1 MIHFKDCYDDHIPN
15 VPAFCNKPCPP
26 KPCCP
31 PPQPPCGAPYPPPFQ
46 PQPCPPPMPKPMPCV
61 PPAPSV
67 CQGMDL
73 YEAMNGLTDRVNTC
87 IATYNDVMANS
98 YQALRNLEHAAEA
111 NGAYY
116 GDCEVSTEQGYYADE
131 GNTYCVTRKKVVD
144 RFGEPIRMQLK
155 LAYDNTTNSN
165 LEQPIDDASM
175 IECAQVIASCEVGET
190 GWVGNCFYKGAPLP
204 SVESGEGYCVAF
216 TRNGTMR
223 VYANAINQ
231 SQLLNDGVENSM
243 SCVGRIIVDGEVKDE
258 VAAAVAP
265 IVAMGQN
272 TVTKEVFFISAGS
285 DANQVKQGLTNRG
298 LSSKACADIL
308 KGYGCDIAVVLSTG
322 NSAMLLDKGENA
334 FVPST
339 LPNQVKAKAFWYITR
354 KAHYKNDYDRQLAEL
369 IQNYGQLR
377 YTALLNQLS
386 ILNLKYYT
394 EAEISR
400 IDVQLTEF
408 LHQLEAFNVRLTEV
422 ESKYNALVE
431 RVDTVEADLAQVKQ
445 TINTLQ
451 QTVQN
456 LIDIVNGMQN
466 TIAQIQ
472 QTLTQMENGAV
483 KLPYI
488 EKVDGVGTGTTNLE
502 NISVSGNATVSN
514 LDVEAECWLPTP
526 TQPLQGANKKYVDDA
541 ITASLGSGEYLPL
554 RGGTMS
560 GNIVMGNNEI
570 SGANKMLFNNGTGFV
585 NSSAGVIMAT
595 MQTLRG
601 QTYTAP
607 TNNNDYTQK
616 KYVDDK
622 IAAAVIEATQ
632 GGLTQSVADTMY
644 LKLDGT
650 NAPTAF
656 YEWDINFTSNKGVY
670 LSSEAN
676 SYIKSNGLMLNKK
689 GTNKSVGVTVVGYP
703 DANSPILCVSDDSG
717 KIAPLL
723 GTYTANDNTNFNG
736 FFVTDN
742 YLKSEK
748 YTNTAAFVKKTGDT
762 MSGALDMAKNNL
774 TKVNE
779 INFSSQR
786 TNITEFDGSLYA
798 MYSEE
803 DRFGVF
809 VFCAGNETLP
819 SSNVILRGLKEP
831 KIDMDAVNLGYLK
844 KYCEGKTQEVTLTG
858 VVDTILDHNTEYT
871 IKDFTALTLVC
882 DNAKTAENHGYIK
895 FPNVPIVPTLTGFS
909 GIDGDDITQAAANET
924 WEFSC
929 FKGYMLF
936 KNWGVSA

>member
-15 VPAFCNKPCPP
+15 VPAFCNNPCPP

-31 PPQPPCGAPYPPPFQ
+31 PPPCGAPYPPPFQ
-46 PQPCPPPMPKPMPCV
+46 PQPCPPPMPKPMPCI

-155 LAYDNTTNSN
+155 LAYDNTTNSK

-175 IECAQVIASCEVGET
+175 IECAQVIASCEVGED

-204 SVESGEGYCVAF
+204 SIESGDGYCVAF

-258 VAAAVAP
+258 VVAAVAP

-272 TVTKEVFFISAGS
+272 TVTKEVFFVSAGS

-308 KGYGCDIAVVLSTG
+308 KGYGCDIAVVLSTDD
-322 NSAMLLDKGENA
+322 NAMLLDKGENA

-386 ILNLKYYT
+386 ILNLKNYT

-400 IDVQLTEF
+400 IGAQLNNFEN
-408 LHQLEAFNVRLTEV
+408 QLEAFNVRLTEV
-422 ESKYNALVE
+422 ENKYNTLVE

-466 TIAQIQ
+466 TIAKIQ
-472 QTLTQMENGAV
+472 QTLTQMENGTV

-488 EKVDGVGTGTTNLE
+488 EKVDGVGTGTTKLE
-502 NISVSGNATVSN
+502 NITVSGDATISD
-514 LDVEAECWLPTP
+514 LDVKTECWLPTP
-526 TQPLQGANKKYVDDA
+526 TQPLQGANKKYVDEA

-560 GNIVMGNNEI
+560 GDIIMGNNAL
-570 SGANKMLFNNGTGFV
+570 SGVNKMLFNNGSGFV
-585 NSSAGVIMAT
+585 NSAAGVIVAT

-632 GGLTQSVADTMY
+632 GGLTETVANTKY
-644 LKLDGT
+644 LRLDGT
-650 NAPTAF
+650 NAPTAEYHWSTDF
-656 YEWDINFTSNKGVY
+656 ISESGVY
-670 LSSEAN
+670 LNAVKD
-676 SYIKSNGLMLNKK
+676 SYINNYQLYFKDDVK
-689 GTNKSVGVTVVGYP
+689 GRILGFEVEMPIDEIPIISVKDGAGSVIPLYGAY
-703 DANSPILCVSDDSG
+703 ASDDNEIG
-717 KIAPLL
+717 
-723 GTYTANDNTNFNG
+723 Y
-736 FFVTDN
+736 FVTDT
-742 YLKSEK
+742 YLKSADYAK
-748 YTNTAAFVKKTGDT
+748 NAGFVKKTGDT
-762 MSGALDMAKNNL
+762 MRGRLDMGGNILQSVGSVRFNNGAGIVPVEGEAVIKLSGGIQSTAIKAKL
-774 TKVNE
+774 
-779 INFSSQR
+779 R
-786 TNITEFDGSLYA
+786 
-798 MYSEE
+798 
-803 DRFGVF
+803 
-809 VFCAGNETLP
+809 
-819 SSNVILRGLKEP
+819 NVDEP
-831 KIDMDAVNLGYLK
+831 TDESDAVPLSYLK
-844 KYCEGKTQEVTLTG
+844 QYCEGKTQEVTLTG
-858 VVDTILDHNTEYT
+858 VVDTILAHNTEYT

-909 GIDGDDITQAAANET
+909 GIDGDDIAQAAANEV

>member
-1 MIHFKDCYDDHIPN
+1 MIHFKDCSDDHIPN

-31 PPQPPCGAPYPPPFQ
+31 TPPPPCGAPYPPPFQ

-272 TVTKEVFFISAGS
+272 TVTKEVFFVSAGS

-322 NSAMLLDKGENA
+322 NNAMLLDKGENA

-386 ILNLKYYT
+386 ILNLKNYT
-394 EAEISR
+394 EAEINR
-400 IDVQLTEF
+400 IDAQLTQF
-408 LHQLEAFNVRLTEV
+408 LQQLEAFNVRLTEV
-422 ESKYNALVE
+422 ENNYNALVE

-472 QTLTQMENGAV
+472 QTLTQMENGTV

-488 EKVDGVGTGTTNLE
+488 EKVDGIGTGTTRLE
-502 NISVSGNATVSN
+502 NISVSGEATVSD
-514 LDVEAECWLPTP
+514 LDVKTECWLPTP

-560 GNIVMGNNEI
+560 GDIVMANNEI
-570 SGANKMLFNNGTGFV
+570 SGANRILFNNGTGFT
-585 NSSAGVIMAT
+585 NSSAGVILAT

-601 QTYTAP
+601 QSYTAP

-632 GGLTQSVADTMY
+632 GGLTETVADTKY
-644 LKLDGT
+644 LRLDGT
-650 NAPTAF
+650 NKPTAEYHWSTDF
-656 YEWDINFTSNKGVY
+656 ISENGVY
-670 LSSEAN
+670 LNSEKDSFIASGGVMFR
-676 SYIKSNGLMLNKK
+676 SYTKD
-689 GTNKSVGVTVVGYP
+689 T
-703 DANSPILCVSDDSG
+703 
-717 KIAPLL
+717 LL
-723 GTYTANDNTNFNG
+723 GLLIDTVEDRPVITPVDGGGGIKMPLYGAYANDDNDIG
-736 FFVTDN
+736 YYVTDT
-742 YLKSEK
+742 YLKSAE
-748 YTNTAAFVKKTGDT
+748 YANAAAFVKKTGDT
-762 MSGALDMAKNNL
+762 MSGSLDMSNNYI
-774 TKVNE
+774 TDVNSLVF
-779 INFSSQR
+779 NS
-786 TNITEFDGSLYA
+786 GSA
-798 MYSEE
+798 IV
-803 DRFGVF
+803 G
-809 VFCAGNETLP
+809 GNDATI
-819 SSNVILRGLKEP
+819 ILRGNMQNPAIKAKIRNLDNPDNDSDAVPLSYLKE
-831 KIDMDAVNLGYLK
+831 
-844 KYCEGKTQEVTLTG
+844 YCEGKTQEVTLTG
-858 VVDTILDHNTEYT
+858 VVDTILAHNTEYT

-882 DNAKTAENHGYIK
+882 DSAKTAENHGYIK
-895 FPNVPIVPTLTGFS
+895 FPNVPVVPTLTGFS
-909 GIDGDDITQAAANET
+909 GIDGDDITKAAANEV

-936 KNWGVSA
+936 KNWGVAA

>member
-1 MIHFKDCYDDHIPN
+1 MIHFKDCYDEHIPN
-15 VPAFCNKPCPP
+15 APAFCNAPCPP

-31 PPQPPCGAPYPPPFQ
+31 PPPPCGAPCPPPFQ

-116 GDCEVSTEQGYYADE
+116 GDCEVSTEQGYFADE

-144 RFGEPIRMQLK
+144 RFGEPIRVQLK
-155 LAYDNTTNSN
+155 LAYDNTTNSK

-175 IECAQVIASCEVGET
+175 IECAQVIASCEVGDD
-190 GWVGNCFYKGAPLP
+190 GWIGNCFYKGAPLP
-204 SVESGEGYCVAF
+204 SVESGDGYCVAF

-223 VYANAINQ
+223 VYSNAINQ

-243 SCVGRIIVDGEVKDE
+243 TCVGRIIVDGEVKDE
-258 VAAAVAP
+258 VATAVAP

-272 TVTKEVFFISAGS
+272 TVTKEVFFVSAGS

-308 KGYGCDIAVVLSTG
+308 KGYGCDIAVVLSTDD
-322 NSAMLLDKGENA
+322 NAMLLDKGENA

-386 ILNLKYYT
+386 ILNLKNYT
-394 EAEISR
+394 EAEINR
-400 IDVQLTEF
+400 INAQLTQF
-408 LHQLEAFNVRLTEV
+408 LQQLEDFNVRLTDIEN
-422 ESKYNALVE
+422 KYNALVE

-456 LIDIVNGMQN
+456 LIDIVNGMQS
-466 TIAQIQ
+466 TIAKIQ
-472 QTLTQMENGAV
+472 QTLTEMENGTV

-488 EKVDGVGTGTTNLE
+488 EKVDGIGTGTTKLE
-502 NISVSGNATVSN
+502 NVTVSGDATVSD
-514 LDVEAECWLPTP
+514 LDVKTECWLPTP

-541 ITASLGSGEYLPL
+541 ITRSIGSGEYLPL
-554 RGGTMS
+554 RGGTMT
-560 GNIVMGNNEI
+560 GDIIMGNNAL
-570 SGANKMLFNNGTGFV
+570 SKVNSVLFNNGSGFV
-585 NSSAGVIMAT
+585 NSSAGIIVAT

-632 GGLTQSVADTMY
+632 GGLTETVGNTLY
-644 LKLDGT
+644 LRLDGT
-650 NAPTAF
+650 NIPTAKR
-656 YEWDINFTSNKGVY
+656 YEWTNTELIAKAVGCEAIEAGLMSALT
-670 LSSEAN
+670 AN
-676 SYIKSNGLMLNKK
+676 SLSFAIKDTDDNEIGTIIYNKH
-689 GTNKSVGVTVVGYP
+689 TV
-703 DANSPILCVSDDSG
+703 DEKAKFILEDG
-717 KIAPLL
+717 
-723 GTYTANDNTNFNG
+723 NNG
-736 FFVTDN
+736 FNVEMEATYGSYKGKFVTDT
-742 YLKSEK
+742 YLNSADYKAE
-748 YTNTAAFVKKTGDT
+748 AGFVKKTGDT
-762 MSGALDMAKNNL
+762 MNGSLDMGKNILLGVSSIRFDNN
-774 TKVNE
+774 TGIVPVTDDKV
-779 INFSSQR
+779 IKLSGGIQSPLIKVKLR
-786 TNITEFDGSLYA
+786 
-798 MYSEE
+798 
-803 DRFGVF
+803 
-809 VFCAGNETLP
+809 
-819 SSNVILRGLKEP
+819 NVDKPTDESDAVPLSYLKE
-831 KIDMDAVNLGYLK
+831 
-844 KYCEGKTQEVTLTG
+844 YCEDKTQEVTLTG
-858 VVDTILDHNTEYT
+858 VVDTILAHNTEYT
-871 IKDFTALTLVC
+871 IKNFTALTLIC
-882 DNAKTAENHGYIK
+882 DSAKTAENHGYIK
-895 FPNVPIVPTLTGFS
+895 FPNVPITPTLTNFS
-909 GIDGDDITQAAANET
+909 GIDGDDISQALANEV

-936 KNWGVSA
+936 KNWGVAA

>member
-31 PPQPPCGAPYPPPFQ
+31 PPPPPCGAPYPPPFQ

-73 YEAMNGLTDRVNTC
+73 YEAMNGLTDIVNTC

-98 YQALRNLEHAAEA
+98 YQSLRNLEHAAEA

-231 SQLLNDGVENSM
+231 TQLLNDGVENSM

-272 TVTKEVFFISAGS
+272 TVTKEVFFVSAGS

-386 ILNLKYYT
+386 ILNLKNYT
-394 EAEISR
+394 EAEINR
-400 IDVQLTEF
+400 IDAQLTQF
-408 LHQLEAFNVRLTEV
+408 LQQLEAFNVRLTEV

-431 RVDTVEADLAQVKQ
+431 RVDTIEADLAQVKQ

-472 QTLTQMENGAV
+472 QTLTQMENGTV

-488 EKVDGVGTGTTNLE
+488 EKVNGIGTGTTKLE
-502 NISVSGNATVSN
+502 NITASGKATVSN
-514 LDVEAECWLPTP
+514 LDVKTECWLPTP
-526 TQPLQGANKKYVDDA
+526 TQPQQGANKKYVDDA

-560 GNIVMGNNEI
+560 GDIIMGNNEI
-570 SGANKMLFNNGTGFV
+570 SGANKMLFNNGSGFV
-585 NSSAGVIMAT
+585 NSAAGVITAT
-595 MQTLRG
+595 MNTLRG

-632 GGLTQSVADTMY
+632 GGLTETVADTKY
-644 LKLDGT
+644 LRLDG
-650 NAPTAF
+650 NNKPTRD
-656 YEWDINFTSNKGVY
+656 YIWDNIFVSKNGVVLNEETTARIFEDFLRFNKRGTGANGTFEIDGVK
-670 LSSEAN
+670 SSP
-676 SYIKSNGLMLNKK
+676 YF
-689 GTNKSVGVTVVGYP
+689 
-703 DANSPILCVSDDSG
+703 
-717 KIAPLL
+717 KI
-723 GTYTANDNTNFNG
+723 YSNDNEDEIKFALPMRGAYSEMGNAEG
-736 FFVTDN
+736 YFVTDTYLNSDN
-742 YLKSEK
+742 YKS
-748 YTNTAAFVKKTGDT
+748 AAPFVKKTGDT
-762 MSGALDMAKNNL
+762 MTGSLDMSNN
-774 TKVNE
+774 
-779 INFSSQR
+779 
-786 TNITEFDGSLYA
+786 NITDVNSLVFNSGSAIVDGKDA
-798 MYSEE
+798 
-803 DRFGVF
+803 
-809 VFCAGNETLP
+809 TI
-819 SSNVILRGLKEP
+819 ILRGNMQNPTMKA
-831 KIDMDAVNLGYLK
+831 KIRNLDNPDNDSDAVPLSYLK
-844 KYCEGKTQEVTLTG
+844 QYCEGKTQEVTLTG
-858 VVDTILDHNTEYT
+858 VVDTILAHNTEYT
-871 IKDFTALTLVC
+871 IKDFTALTLIC
-882 DNAKTAENHGYIK
+882 DSAKTAENHGYIK
-895 FPNVPIVPTLTGFS
+895 FPNVAIVPTLTGFS
-909 GIDGDDITQAAANET
+909 GIDGDDITKAAANEV

-936 KNWGVSA
+936 KNWGVAA

>member
-1 MIHFKDCYDDHIPN
+1 
-15 VPAFCNKPCPP
+15 
-26 KPCCP
+26 
-31 PPQPPCGAPYPPPFQ
+31 
-46 PQPCPPPMPKPMPCV
+46 MPKPMPCV

-87 IATYNDVMANS
+87 IATYNDVMAHS

-116 GDCEVSTEQGYYADE
+116 GCCEVSTEQGYYADE

-144 RFGEPIRMQLK
+144 RCGEPIRMKLK

-258 VAAAVAP
+258 VATAVAP

-272 TVTKEVFFISAGS
+272 TVTKEVFFVSAGS

-322 NSAMLLDKGENA
+322 NNAMLLDKGENA

-386 ILNLKYYT
+386 ILNLKNYT
-394 EAEISR
+394 EAEINR
-400 IDVQLTEF
+400 IDAQLTQF
-408 LHQLEAFNVRLTEV
+408 LQQLEAFNVRLTEV
-422 ESKYNALVE
+422 ENNYNALVE

-472 QTLTQMENGAV
+472 QTLTQMENGTV

-488 EKVDGVGTGTTNLE
+488 EKVNGIGTGTTKLE
-502 NISVSGNATVSN
+502 NITVSGDATVSD
-514 LDVEAECWLPTP
+514 LDVKTECWLPTP

-560 GNIVMGNNEI
+560 GDIIMGNHEI
-570 SGANKMLFNNGTGFV
+570 KGANKMLFNNGSGFV
-585 NSSAGVIMAT
+585 NSAAGVITAT

-607 TNNNDYTQK
+607 TNTNDYVQK

-632 GGLTQSVADTMY
+632 GGLTETAADTKY
-644 LKLDGT
+644 LRLDGT
-650 NAPTAF
+650 NTPTGN
-656 YEWDINFTSNKGVY
+656 YVWNISFTSNKGMY
-670 LSSEAN
+670 LNEDN
-676 SYIKSNGLMLNKK
+676 TSYINNKK
-689 GTNKSVGVTVVGYP
+689 IFFRRNDINVEGGISLVGAPTNPRLVTGNDAYNMPIVGAYP
-703 DANSPILCVSDDSG
+703 DI
-717 KIAPLL
+717 
-723 GTYTANDNTNFNG
+723 NG
-736 FFVTDN
+736 YEGYFVTDA
-742 YLKSEK
+742 YLESEE
-748 YTNTAAFVKKTGDT
+748 YAENAGFVKKTGDT
-762 MSGALDMAKNNL
+762 MTGSLDMSGNTVQGAGAVRFNNGTGIVPVAGETVIRLSGGIQSTAIKAKL
-774 TKVNE
+774 
-779 INFSSQR
+779 R
-786 TNITEFDGSLYA
+786 
-798 MYSEE
+798 
-803 DRFGVF
+803 
-809 VFCAGNETLP
+809 
-819 SSNVILRGLKEP
+819 NVDEPTDDSDAVPLSYLKE
-831 KIDMDAVNLGYLK
+831 
-844 KYCEGKTQEVTLTG
+844 YCEGKTQEVTLTG
-858 VVDTILDHNTEYT
+858 VVDTILAHNTEYT
-871 IKDFTALTLVC
+871 IKEFTALTLVC
-882 DNAKTAENHGYIK
+882 DSAKTAENHGYIR
-895 FPNVPIVPTLTGFS
+895 FPNVPVVPTLTGFS
-909 GIDGDDITQAAANET
+909 GIDGDDITKAAANEV

-936 KNWGVSA
+936 KNWGVAA

>member
-272 TVTKEVFFISAGS
+272 TVTKEVFFVSAGS

-322 NSAMLLDKGENA
+322 NNAMLLDKGENA

-386 ILNLKYYT
+386 ILNLKNYT
-394 EAEISR
+394 EAEINR
-400 IDVQLTEF
+400 IDAQLTQF
-408 LHQLEAFNVRLTEV
+408 LQQLEAFNVRLTEV
-422 ESKYNALVE
+422 ENNYNALVE
-431 RVDTVEADLAQVKQ
+431 RVDTIESDLAQVKQ

-472 QTLTQMENGAV
+472 QTLTQMENGTV

-488 EKVDGVGTGTTNLE
+488 EKVDGIGTGTTKLE
-502 NISVSGNATVSN
+502 NITVSGNATISD
-514 LDVEAECWLPTP
+514 LDVKTECWLPTP

-560 GNIVMGNNEI
+560 GDIVMGNNEI
-570 SGANKMLFNNGTGFV
+570 SGANKMLFNNGVGFV
-585 NSSAGVIMAT
+585 NSSAGVILAT
-595 MQTLRG
+595 MQVLRG

-632 GGLTQSVADTMY
+632 GGLTESVADTKY
-644 LKLDGT
+644 LRLDGT
-650 NAPTAF
+650 NEPTAEYHWNTDF
-656 YEWDINFTSNKGVY
+656 ISENGVY
-670 LSSEAN
+670 LTADKKSFISQTSIQLGNADKGVSGFIVDELDGAAVTLSFDGKN
-676 SYIKSNGLMLNKK
+676 SCPIYGAYAVRNKD
-689 GTNKSVGVTVVGYP
+689 V
-703 DANSPILCVSDDSG
+703 
-717 KIAPLL
+717 
-723 GTYTANDNTNFNG
+723 G
-736 FFVTDN
+736 FFVTDT
-742 YLKSEK
+742 YLKSAE
-748 YTNTAAFVKKTGDT
+748 YANAAAFVKKTGDT
-762 MSGALDMAKNNL
+762 MSGVLDMGGHDLTNNRVIGFGEYNGKSVVSIFGAGGDDSYSL
-774 TKVNE
+774 FLGGGEDMPTSGKPV
-779 INFSSQR
+779 QLR
-786 TNITEFDGSLYA
+786 NIADPTTDKS
-798 MYSEE
+798 
-803 DRFGVF
+803 
-809 VFCAGNETLP
+809 
-819 SSNVILRGLKEP
+819 
-831 KIDMDAVNLGYLK
+831 AVNLAYLK
-844 KYCEGKTQEVTLTG
+844 QYCEGKTQEVTLTG
-858 VVDTILDHNTEYT
+858 VVDTILAHNTEYT
-871 IKDFTALTLVC
+871 IKEFTALTLVC
-882 DNAKTAENHGYIK
+882 DSAKTAENHGYIK

-909 GIDGDDITQAAANET
+909 GIDGDDITKAAANEV

-936 KNWGVSA
+936 KNWGVAA

>member
-31 PPQPPCGAPYPPPFQ
+31 PPPPPCGAPYPPPFQ
-46 PQPCPPPMPKPMPCV
+46 PQPCPPTMPKPMSCV

-144 RFGEPIRMQLK
+144 RFGEPIRMHLK
-155 LAYDNTTNSN
+155 LAYDNTTNSK

-175 IECAQVIASCEVGET
+175 IECAQVIASCEVGED

-204 SVESGEGYCVAF
+204 SIESGDGYCVAF

-258 VAAAVAP
+258 VATAVAP

-272 TVTKEVFFISAGS
+272 TVTKEVFFVSAGS

-322 NSAMLLDKGENA
+322 DNAMLLDKGENA

-386 ILNLKYYT
+386 ILNLKNYT

-400 IDVQLTEF
+400 IDAQLTKF
-408 LHQLEAFNVRLTEV
+408 LQQLEAFNVRLTEV

-466 TIAQIQ
+466 TIAKIQ
-472 QTLTQMENGAV
+472 QTLTQMENGTV

-488 EKVDGVGTGTTNLE
+488 EKVDGVGTGTTKLE
-502 NISVSGNATVSN
+502 NITVSGDATISD
-514 LDVEAECWLPTP
+514 LDVKTQCWLPTP
-526 TQPLQGANKKYVDDA
+526 TQPLQGANKKYVDEA

-560 GNIVMGNNEI
+560 GDIIMGNNAL
-570 SGANKMLFNNGTGFV
+570 SSVNKMLFNNGSGFV
-585 NSSAGVIMAT
+585 NSAAGVIVAT

-632 GGLTQSVADTMY
+632 GGLTETVADTKY
-644 LKLDGT
+644 LRLDGT
-650 NAPTAF
+650 NAPTAEYVWNTSLTLNSVPVFFDTVGETSIDGRAYNFAYDSDNRAVLTMDAFELGGVNYMTVVIQDPDFNDMPF
-656 YEWDINFTSNKGVY
+656 YGAY
-670 LSSEAN
+670 R
-676 SYIKSNGLMLNKK
+676 KK
-689 GTNKSVGVTVVGYP
+689 GE
-703 DANSPILCVSDDSG
+703 NS
-717 KIAPLL
+717 
-723 GTYTANDNTNFNG
+723 G
-736 FFVTDN
+736 FFVTDT
-742 YLKSEK
+742 YLNSAEYK
-748 YTNTAAFVKKTGDT
+748 NDAGFVKKTGDT
-762 MSGALDMAKNNL
+762 MSGRLDMA
-774 TKVNE
+774 
-779 INFSSQR
+779 
-786 TNITEFDGSLYA
+786 
-798 MYSEE
+798 
-803 DRFGVF
+803 
-809 VFCAGNETLP
+809 GNELQLVGSVRFKNGTGIVPVAGETVIRL
-819 SSNVILRGLKEP
+819 SGGIQSTAIKAKLRNVDDPTDNSDAVPLSYLKE
-831 KIDMDAVNLGYLK
+831 
-844 KYCEGKTQEVTLTG
+844 YCEGKTQEVTLTG
-858 VVDTILDHNTEYT
+858 VVDTILAHNTEYT

-909 GIDGDDITQAAANET
+909 GIDGDDIAQAAVNEV

-936 KNWGVSA
+936 KNWGVAA

>member
-15 VPAFCNKPCPP
+15 VPAFCNNPCPP

-31 PPQPPCGAPYPPPFQ
+31 PPPPPCDAPCPPCPPPFH

-87 IATYNDVMANS
+87 IATYNDVMAHS

-116 GDCEVSTEQGYYADE
+116 GCCEVSTEQGYYADE

-144 RFGEPIRMQLK
+144 RCGEPIRMYLK

-258 VAAAVAP
+258 VATAVAP

-272 TVTKEVFFISAGS
+272 TVTKEVFFVSAGS

-322 NSAMLLDKGENA
+322 NNAMLLDKGENA

-386 ILNLKYYT
+386 ILNLKNYT
-394 EAEISR
+394 EAEINR
-400 IDVQLTEF
+400 IDARLTQF
-408 LHQLEAFNVRLTEV
+408 LQQLEAFNVRLTEV
-422 ESKYNALVE
+422 ENNYNALVE
-431 RVDTVEADLAQVKQ
+431 RVDTIEADLAQVKQ

-472 QTLTQMENGAV
+472 QTLTQMENGTV

-488 EKVDGVGTGTTNLE
+488 EKVNGIGTGTTKLE
-502 NISVSGNATVSN
+502 NITVSGDATVSD
-514 LDVEAECWLPTP
+514 LDVKTECWLPTP

-560 GNIVMGNNEI
+560 GDIIMGNNEI
-570 SGANKMLFNNGTGFV
+570 SGANKMLFNNGAGFV

-601 QTYTAP
+601 QTYTVP

-632 GGLTQSVADTMY
+632 GGLTETVADTKY
-644 LKLDGT
+644 LRLDGRNT
-650 NAPTAF
+650 PTARV
-656 YEWDINFTSNKGVY
+656 YSWDNMLEINRLNIRGGSTYLEDNSLIFQNTAIVEKNGELQFFTFANGYQPAKG
-670 LSSEAN
+670 
-676 SYIKSNGLMLNKK
+676 SYK
-689 GTNKSVGVTVVGYP
+689 TVNNAAGY
-703 DANSPILCVSDDSG
+703 
-717 KIAPLL
+717 
-723 GTYTANDNTNFNG
+723 
-736 FFVTDN
+736 FVTDTYLNSDN
-742 YLKSEK
+742 YKS
-748 YTNTAAFVKKTGDT
+748 AAPFVKKTGDT
-762 MSGALDMAKNNL
+762 MTGSLDMSNNYI
-774 TKVNE
+774 TDVNSLVFNSGSA
-779 INFSSQR
+779 I
-786 TNITEFDGSLYA
+786 IDGKDA
-798 MYSEE
+798 
-803 DRFGVF
+803 
-809 VFCAGNETLP
+809 TI
-819 SSNVILRGLKEP
+819 ILRGNMQNPTVKAKIRNLDNPVNDSDAVPLSYLKE
-831 KIDMDAVNLGYLK
+831 
-844 KYCEGKTQEVTLTG
+844 YCEGKTQEVTLTG
-858 VVDTILDHNTEYT
+858 VVDTILAHNTEYT
-871 IKDFTALTLVC
+871 IKEFTSLTLVC
-882 DNAKTAENHGYIK
+882 DSAKTAENHGYIR

-909 GIDGDDITQAAANET
+909 GIDGDDITKAAANEV

-936 KNWGVSA
+936 KNWGVAA

>member
-31 PPQPPCGAPYPPPFQ
+31 PPPPPCGAPYPPPFQ

-272 TVTKEVFFISAGS
+272 TVTKEVFFVSAGS

-322 NSAMLLDKGENA
+322 NNAMLLDKGENA

-386 ILNLKYYT
+386 ILNLKNYT
-394 EAEISR
+394 EAEINR
-400 IDVQLTEF
+400 IDAQLTHF
-408 LHQLEAFNVRLTEV
+408 LQQLEAFNVRLTEV
-422 ESKYNALVE
+422 ENNYNALVE

-472 QTLTQMENGAV
+472 QTLTQMENGTV

-488 EKVDGVGTGTTNLE
+488 EKVDGIGTGTTKLE
-502 NISVSGNATVSN
+502 NITASGKATVSN
-514 LDVEAECWLPTP
+514 LDVKTECWLPTP
-526 TQPLQGANKKYVDDA
+526 TQPQQGANKKYVDDA

-560 GNIVMGNNEI
+560 GDIIMGNNEI
-570 SGANKMLFNNGTGFV
+570 KGANKMLFNNGVGFV
-585 NSSAGVIMAT
+585 NSAAGVITAT

-632 GGLTQSVADTMY
+632 GGLTETVADTKY
-644 LKLDGT
+644 LRLDGT
-650 NAPTAF
+650 NRPTGKYVWHNVF
-656 YEWDINFTSNKGVY
+656 NVIGSIGLNETG
-670 LSSEAN
+670 E
-676 SYIKSNGLMLNKK
+676 SYINSGVLMFQSDGHKAGISLIGNDVDEDYYNYLLINDGPNTMPLYGAYMSSNLDD
-689 GTNKSVGVTVVGYP
+689 GY
-703 DANSPILCVSDDSG
+703 
-717 KIAPLL
+717 
-723 GTYTANDNTNFNG
+723 Y
-736 FFVTDN
+736 VTDT
-742 YLKSEK
+742 YLKSAE
-748 YTNTAAFVKKTGDT
+748 YINSAAFVKKTGDT
-762 MSGALDMAKNNL
+762 MSGVLGMSGNKISG
-774 TKVNE
+774 VGE
-779 INFSSQR
+779 IIF
-786 TNITEFDGSLYA
+786 
-798 MYSEE
+798 
-803 DRFGVF
+803 
-809 VFCAGNETLP
+809 GNEESDVCGIYGAGDSEHGYTLWVHGK
-819 SSNVILRGLKEP
+819 SKLNKATITNLRNPER
-831 KIDMDAVNLGYLK
+831 DFDAVNLAYLK
-844 KYCEGKTQEVTLTG
+844 QYCEGKTQEVTLTG
-858 VVDTILDHNTEYT
+858 VVDTILAHNTEYT
-871 IKDFTALTLVC
+871 IKEFTALTLVC
-882 DNAKTAENHGYIK
+882 DSAKTAENHGYIK
-895 FPNVPIVPTLTGFS
+895 FPNVPVVPTLTGFS
-909 GIDGDDITQAAANET
+909 GIDGDDITQAAANEV

-936 KNWGVSA
+936 KNWGVAA

>member
-15 VPAFCNKPCPP
+15 VPAFCNNPCPP

-31 PPQPPCGAPYPPPFQ
+31 SPPPPCGAPYPPPFQ

-155 LAYDNTTNSN
+155 LAYDNTTNSK

-175 IECAQVIASCEVGET
+175 IECAQVIASCEVGEA

-204 SVESGEGYCVAF
+204 SIESGDGYCVAF

-272 TVTKEVFFISAGS
+272 TVTKEVFFVSAGS

-322 NSAMLLDKGENA
+322 DNAMLLDKGENA

-386 ILNLKYYT
+386 ILNLKNYT

-400 IDVQLTEF
+400 IDAQLANF
-408 LHQLEAFNVRLTEV
+408 LQQLEAFNVRLTEV

-466 TIAQIQ
+466 TIAKIQ
-472 QTLTQMENGAV
+472 QTLTQMENGTV

-488 EKVDGVGTGTTNLE
+488 EKVDGVGAGTTKLE
-502 NISVSGNATVSN
+502 NITVSGDATISD
-514 LDVEAECWLPTP
+514 LDVKTECWLPTP
-526 TQPLQGANKKYVDDA
+526 TQPLQGANKKYVDEA
-541 ITASLGSGEYLPL
+541 ITASLGSGKYLPL

-560 GNIVMGNNEI
+560 GDIIMGNNAL
-570 SGANKMLFNNGTGFV
+570 SGVNKMLFNNGSGFV
-585 NSSAGVIMAT
+585 NSAAGVIVAT

-632 GGLTQSVADTMY
+632 GGLTETVADTKY

-650 NAPTAF
+650 NKPTAE
-656 YEWDINFTSNKGVY
+656 YVWDTSLTLNSVPVFFDTAEETSIDGQAYNFAYDSDNRAVLTMDAFVLGGVNY
-670 LSSEAN
+670 
-676 SYIKSNGLMLNKK
+676 M
-689 GTNKSVGVTVVGYP
+689 TVVIQDP
-703 DANSPILCVSDDSG
+703 DANDMPFYGAYKVKG
-717 KIAPLL
+717 EN
-723 GTYTANDNTNFNG
+723 GG
-736 FFVTDN
+736 FFVTDT
-742 YLKSEK
+742 YLKSADYLK
-748 YTNTAAFVKKTGDT
+748 DAGFVKKTGDR
-762 MSGALDMAKNNL
+762 MSGRLNMD
-774 TKVNE
+774 
-779 INFSSQR
+779 
-786 TNITEFDGSLYA
+786 
-798 MYSEE
+798 
-803 DRFGVF
+803 
-809 VFCAGNETLP
+809 GNELQLVGGVRFNNGTGIVPVAGETVIRLSGGIQ
-819 SSNVILRGLKEP
+819 SSAIKAKLRNVDDPTENSDAVPLSYLKE
-831 KIDMDAVNLGYLK
+831 
-844 KYCEGKTQEVTLTG
+844 YCEGKTQEVTLTG
-858 VVDTILDHNTEYT
+858 VVDTILAHNTEYT

-909 GIDGDDITQAAANET
+909 GIDGDDIAQAAANEV

-936 KNWGVSA
+936 KNWGVAA

>member
-15 VPAFCNKPCPP
+15 VPAFCNNPCPP

-31 PPQPPCGAPYPPPFQ
+31 TPPPPCGAPYPPPFQ

-386 ILNLKYYT
+386 ILNLKNYT

-400 IDVQLTEF
+400 IDAQLTQF
-408 LHQLEAFNVRLTEV
+408 LQQLEAFNVRLTEV

-466 TIAQIQ
+466 TIAKIQ

-502 NISVSGNATVSN
+502 NINVSGNTTVSN
-514 LDVEAECWLPTP
+514 LDVETECWLPTP

-570 SGANKMLFNNGTGFV
+570 KGVNKMLFNNGAGFV
-585 NSSAGVIMAT
+585 NSSEGVITAT

-607 TNNNDYTQK
+607 ANNNDYTQK

-632 GGLTQSVADTMY
+632 GGLTETVADTKY
-644 LKLDGT
+644 LRLDGRNSPESDST
-650 NAPTAF
+650 YIWYN
-656 YEWDINFTSNKGVY
+656 DFTCVHGVILKENRECY
-670 LSSEAN
+670 VTSE
-676 SYIKSNGLMLNKK
+676 KLMLK
-689 GTNKSVGVTVVGYP
+689 GRTTPNVLGLGVIRNPSDETMGCLGAISKDGDNIPLYGAYNSVG
-703 DANSPILCVSDDSG
+703 
-717 KIAPLL
+717 
-723 GTYTANDNTNFNG
+723 G

-742 YLKSEK
+742 YLKSEE
-748 YTNTAAFVKKTGDT
+748 YANTTNFVKKTGDS
-762 MSGALDMAKNNL
+762 MSGNLNMSEHNL

-786 TNITEFDGSLYA
+786 TNLTEFDGSLFA

-803 DRFGVF
+803 NGFSVF

-819 SSNVILRGLKEP
+819 TGDVILRGLKEP
-831 KIDMDAVNLGYLK
+831 AIDMDAVNLGYLK
-844 KYCEGKTQEVTLTG
+844 KYYEGKTQEVTLTG
-858 VVDTILDHNTEYT
+858 VVDTILAHNTEYT
-871 IKDFTALTLVC
+871 IEDFTSLTLVC
-882 DNAKTAENHGYIK
+882 DSVKTAENHGYIK

-909 GIDGDDITQAAANET
+909 GIDGDDITQAAANEV

-936 KNWGVSA
+936 KNWGVAA

>member
-31 PPQPPCGAPYPPPFQ
+31 PPPPPCGAPCPPPFQ

-116 GDCEVSTEQGYYADE
+116 GCCEVSTEQGYYADE

-272 TVTKEVFFISAGS
+272 TVTKEVFFVSAGS

-322 NSAMLLDKGENA
+322 NNAMLLDKGENA

-386 ILNLKYYT
+386 ILNLKNYT
-394 EAEISR
+394 EAEINR
-400 IDVQLTEF
+400 IDAQLTQF
-408 LHQLEAFNVRLTEV
+408 LQQLEAFNVRLTEV
-422 ESKYNALVE
+422 ENNYNALVE

-472 QTLTQMENGAV
+472 QTLTQMENGTV

-488 EKVDGVGTGTTNLE
+488 EKVDGIGTGTTKLE
-502 NISVSGNATVSN
+502 NITASGNATISE
-514 LDVEAECWLPTP
+514 LDVKTKCWLPTP

-560 GNIVMGNNEI
+560 GDIVMGNNEI
-570 SGANKMLFNNGTGFV
+570 RGADRILFNNGTGFT
-585 NSSAGVIMAT
+585 NSSAGVILAT
-595 MQTLRG
+595 MRTLRG
-601 QTYTAP
+601 QTYIEP
-607 TNNNDYTQK
+607 TNNNDYAQK

-632 GGLTQSVADTMY
+632 GGLTETVADTKY
-644 LKLDGT
+644 LRLDGT
-650 NAPTAF
+650 NSPTGEYYWNNLLTLENGVNFNRQGTAF
-656 YEWDINFTSNKGVY
+656 IRDWRVSFTDSETDARGIIEIYGNQ
-670 LSSEAN
+670 SSPYFRIYDFNEESELPIHGAYSEIGN
-676 SYIKSNGLMLNKK
+676 AE
-689 GTNKSVGVTVVGYP
+689 GY
-703 DANSPILCVSDDSG
+703 
-717 KIAPLL
+717 
-723 GTYTANDNTNFNG
+723 
-736 FFVTDN
+736 FVTDT
-742 YLKSEK
+742 YLNSDIYK
-748 YTNTAAFVKKTGDT
+748 TGAGFVKKTGDT
-762 MSGALDMAKNNL
+762 MTGSLNMSNNIISS
-774 TKVNE
+774 VNGLVF
-779 INFSSQR
+779 N
-786 TNITEFDGSLYA
+786 DGSALV
-798 MYSEE
+798 
-803 DRFGVF
+803 G
-809 VFCAGNETLP
+809 GNDATI
-819 SSNVILRGLKEP
+819 ILRGNMQNPAMKAKIRNLDNPTNDSDAVPLSYLKE
-831 KIDMDAVNLGYLK
+831 
-844 KYCEGKTQEVTLTG
+844 YCEGKTQEVTLTG
-858 VVDTILDHNTEYT
+858 VVDTILAHNTEYT

-882 DNAKTAENHGYIK
+882 DSAKTAENHGYIK

-909 GIDGDDITQAAANET
+909 GIDGDDITKAAANEV

-936 KNWGVSA
+936 KNWGVAA

>member
-258 VAAAVAP
+258 VAATVAP

-272 TVTKEVFFISAGS
+272 TVTKEVFFVSAGS

-322 NSAMLLDKGENA
+322 NNAMLLDKGENA

-386 ILNLKYYT
+386 ILNLKNYT
-394 EAEISR
+394 EAEINR
-400 IDVQLTEF
+400 IDAQLTQF
-408 LHQLEAFNVRLTEV
+408 LQQLEAFNVRLTEV

-456 LIDIVNGMQN
+456 LINIVNGMQN
-466 TIAQIQ
+466 TIAEIQ
-472 QTLTQMENGAV
+472 QTLTQMENGTV

-488 EKVDGVGTGTTNLE
+488 EKVDGIGTGTTKLE
-502 NISVSGNATVSN
+502 NITASGNATVSN
-514 LDVEAECWLPTP
+514 LDVKTECWLPTP
-526 TQPLQGANKKYVDDA
+526 TQPQQGANKKYVDDA

-560 GNIVMGNNEI
+560 GDIIMGNNEI
-570 SGANKMLFNNGTGFV
+570 SGADKMLFNNGSGFV
-585 NSSAGVIMAT
+585 NSAAGVITAT

-632 GGLTQSVADTMY
+632 GGLTETAADTKY
-644 LKLDGT
+644 LRLDGT
-650 NAPTAF
+650 NEPTGD
-656 YEWDINFTSNKGVY
+656 YVWNNNFTVTNGVT
-670 LSSEAN
+670 LIITGN
-676 SYIKSNGLMLNKK
+676 SYINNAALMFEDAGIKAGITLGNSRLEVNDEANAMPMYGAYKNSNND
-689 GTNKSVGVTVVGYP
+689 VGY
-703 DANSPILCVSDDSG
+703 
-717 KIAPLL
+717 
-723 GTYTANDNTNFNG
+723 Y
-736 FFVTDN
+736 VTDT
-742 YLKSEK
+742 YLKSAE
-748 YTNTAAFVKKTGDT
+748 YTNAAAFVKKTGDT
-762 MSGALDMAKNNL
+762 MTGTLSMNGNTISQIDALNFVTQEGGIVIVGATSDSENGYSFRIGGVAGSDIIP
-774 TKVNE
+774 VQ
-779 INFSSQR
+779 I
-786 TNITEFDGSLYA
+786 TNIA
-798 MYSEE
+798 
-803 DRFGVF
+803 
-809 VFCAGNETLP
+809 
-819 SSNVILRGLKEP
+819 EP
-831 KIDMDAVNLGYLK
+831 TTDNSAVNLAYLK
-844 KYCEGKTQEVTLTG
+844 QYCEGKTQEVTLTG
-858 VVDTILDHNTEYT
+858 VVDTILAHNTEYT
-871 IKDFTALTLVC
+871 IKEFTALTLVC
-882 DNAKTAENHGYIK
+882 DSAKTAENHGYIK
-895 FPNVPIVPTLTGFS
+895 FPNVPVVPTLTGFS
-909 GIDGDDITQAAANET
+909 GIDGDDITKAAANEV

-936 KNWGVSA
+936 KNWGVAA

>member
-1 MIHFKDCYDDHIPN
+1 MIHFKDCYDGHIPN
-15 VPAFCNKPCPP
+15 VPAFCNAPCPP

-31 PPQPPCGAPYPPPFQ
+31 PPPPPCGAPFPPPFQ

-155 LAYDNTTNSN
+155 LAYDNTTNSK

-175 IECAQVIASCEVGET
+175 IECAQVIASCEVGDD

-204 SVESGEGYCVAF
+204 SVESGDGYCVAF

-223 VYANAINQ
+223 IYSNAINQ

-243 SCVGRIIVDGEVKDE
+243 TCVGRIIVDGEVKDE
-258 VAAAVAP
+258 VAATVAP

-272 TVTKEVFFISAGS
+272 TVTKEVFFVSAGS

-322 NSAMLLDKGENA
+322 DNAMLLDKGENA

-386 ILNLKYYT
+386 ILNLKNYT
-394 EAEISR
+394 EAEINR
-400 IDVQLTEF
+400 IDAQLSNF
-408 LHQLEAFNVRLTEV
+408 KQQLEAFNVRLTDV
-422 ESKYNALVE
+422 EAKYNALVE

-466 TIAQIQ
+466 TIAKIQ
-472 QTLTQMENGAV
+472 QTLTEMENGTV

-488 EKVDGVGTGTTNLE
+488 EKVDGVGTGTTKLE
-502 NISVSGNATVSN
+502 NVTVSGDATVSD
-514 LDVEAECWLPTP
+514 LDVKTECWLPTP

-560 GNIVMGNNEI
+560 GDIIMGNNAL
-570 SGANKMLFNNGTGFV
+570 SGVNKMLFNNGTGFT
-585 NSSAGVIMAT
+585 NSSAGVIVAT
-595 MQTLRG
+595 MKTLRG

-632 GGLTQSVADTMY
+632 GGLTETAADTKY
-644 LKLDGT
+644 LRLDGT
-650 NAPTAF
+650 NEPTADYTWTIDF
-656 YEWDINFTSNKGVY
+656 ISNNGVY
-670 LSSEAN
+670 LNESKNAFVREDILSLSDGNTGYALDIVKLDGRDYFVFNLELTNATPVPMFGA
-676 SYIKSNGLMLNKK
+676 YRELN
-689 GTNKSVGVTVVGYP
+689 
-703 DANSPILCVSDDSG
+703 
-717 KIAPLL
+717 
-723 GTYTANDNTNFNG
+723 NFGG
-736 FFVTDN
+736 FFVTDE
-742 YLKSEK
+742 YLNSADYKK
-748 YTNTAAFVKKTGDT
+748 DAGFVKKTGDT
-762 MSGALDMAKNNL
+762 MSGSLTMGGNTLQTVGSIRFNNGSGIVPVPNEAIIRLSGGIQSTSIKAKL
-774 TKVNE
+774 
-779 INFSSQR
+779 R
-786 TNITEFDGSLYA
+786 
-798 MYSEE
+798 
-803 DRFGVF
+803 
-809 VFCAGNETLP
+809 
-819 SSNVILRGLKEP
+819 NVDEPTDDSDAVPLSYLKE
-831 KIDMDAVNLGYLK
+831 
-844 KYCEGKTQEVTLTG
+844 YCEGKTKEVTLTG
-858 VVDTILDHNTEYT
+858 VVDTILAHNTEYT

-882 DNAKTAENHGYIK
+882 DAAKTAENHGYIK
-895 FPNVPIVPTLTGFS
+895 FPNVPIVPALTGFS
-909 GIDGDDITQAAANET
+909 GIDGDDIVQAAANEV

-936 KNWGVSA
+936 KNWGVAA

>member
-1 MIHFKDCYDDHIPN
+1 
-15 VPAFCNKPCPP
+15 
-26 KPCCP
+26 
-31 PPQPPCGAPYPPPFQ
+31 
-46 PQPCPPPMPKPMPCV
+46 MPKPMPCV

-87 IATYNDVMANS
+87 IATYNDVMAHS

-116 GDCEVSTEQGYYADE
+116 GNCEVSTEQGYYADE

-144 RFGEPIRMQLK
+144 RCGEPIRMYLK

-285 DANQVKQGLTNRG
+285 DANQAKQGLTNRG

-322 NSAMLLDKGENA
+322 DNAMLLDKGENA

-339 LPNQVKAKAFWYITR
+339 LPNQTKAKAFWYITR

-386 ILNLKYYT
+386 ILNLKDYT

-400 IDVQLTEF
+400 INVQLTEF

-431 RVDTVEADLAQVKQ
+431 RVDTVEADLGKVKQ

-466 TIAQIQ
+466 TIAKIQ

-502 NISVSGNATVSN
+502 NITVSGNATVSN
-514 LDVEAECWLPTP
+514 LDVETECWLPTP

-541 ITASLGSGEYLPL
+541 ITEHLGSGEYLPL

-560 GNIVMGNNEI
+560 GSIVMGNNEI
-570 SGANKMLFNNGTGFV
+570 SGANKILFNNGSGFV
-585 NSSAGVIMAT
+585 NSAAGVITAT

-622 IAAAVIEATQ
+622 ISAAVIEATQ
-632 GGLTQSVADTMY
+632 GGLTETVADTTY
-644 LKLDGT
+644 LRLDGR
-650 NAPTAF
+650 NRPTSI
-656 YEWDINFTSNKGVY
+656 YEWDNEFVSTHGVY
-670 LSSEAN
+670 LSSDRRSFINRE
-676 SYIKSNGLMLNKK
+676 GLLFRKE
-689 GTNKSVGVTVVGYP
+689 GTNKSVGLMVNSDQGTNIPFLTVAY
-703 DANSPILCVSDDSG
+703 DDNFP
-717 KIAPLL
+717 APLA
-723 GTYTANDNTNFNG
+723 GKYIEDNKDFFG
-736 FFVTDN
+736 YFVTEGF
-742 YLKSEK
+742 LKSEE
-748 YTNTAAFVKKTGDT
+748 YTNTANFVKKTGDT
-762 MSGALDMAKNNL
+762 MTGNL
-774 TKVNE
+774 TMNSNSIFNIDTLTFVTQEDGFVGVGATKDSENGYSIRFTAISTGNPMPVQIRNIAE
-779 INFSSQR
+779 P
-786 TNITEFDGSLYA
+786 TNDDS
-798 MYSEE
+798 
-803 DRFGVF
+803 
-809 VFCAGNETLP
+809 
-819 SSNVILRGLKEP
+819 
-831 KIDMDAVNLGYLK
+831 AVNLAYLK
-844 KYCEGKTQEVTLTG
+844 EYCEGKTQEVTLTG
-858 VVDTILDHNTEYT
+858 VVDTILAHNTEYT
-871 IKDFTALTLVC
+871 IKEFTSLTLVC
-882 DNAKTAENHGYIK
+882 DSEKTAENHGYIK

-909 GIDGDDITQAAANET
+909 KIDGDDITQAAANEM

-936 KNWGVSA
+936 KNWGVAA

>member
-15 VPAFCNKPCPP
+15 VPAFCNNPCPP

-31 PPQPPCGAPYPPPFQ
+31 TPPPPCDVPCPPPFH

-87 IATYNDVMANS
+87 IATYNDVMAHS

-116 GDCEVSTEQGYYADE
+116 GCCEVSTEQGYYADE

-144 RFGEPIRMQLK
+144 RCGEPIRMKLK

-204 SVESGEGYCVAF
+204 SIESGEGYCVAF

-258 VAAAVAP
+258 VATAVAP

-272 TVTKEVFFISAGS
+272 TVTKEVFFVSAGS

-354 KAHYKNDYDRQLAEL
+354 KAYYKNDYDRQLAEL

-386 ILNLKYYT
+386 ILNLKDYT
-394 EAEISR
+394 EAEIER
-400 IDVQLTEF
+400 INTQLTLF
-408 LHQLEAFNVRLTEV
+408 SQQLEAFNVRLTEV
-422 ESKYNALVE
+422 ENNYNELVE
-431 RVDTVEADLAQVKQ
+431 RVDTIEADLAQVKQ

-472 QTLTQMENGAV
+472 QTLTQMQNGSV

-488 EKVDGVGTGTTNLE
+488 EKVNGIGTGTTKLS
-502 NISVSGNATVSN
+502 NIAVSGGATVSN
-514 LDVEAECWLPTP
+514 LDVKEECWLPTP
-526 TQPLQGANKKYVDDA
+526 LQPLQGANKKYVDEA
-541 ITASLGSGEYLPL
+541 ITAHLGSGEYLPL

-560 GNIVMGNNEI
+560 GDIVMANNEI
-570 SGANKMLFNNGTGFV
+570 SGADKILFNNGTGFT

-595 MQTLRG
+595 MQVLRG

-607 TNNNDYTQK
+607 TDNNDYVQK

-632 GGLTQSVADTMY
+632 GGLTETAADTMY
-644 LKLDGT
+644 LRLDGT
-650 NAPTAF
+650 NKPTAL
-656 YEWDINFTSNKGVY
+656 YSWDTTFISKNGVYFSSAPQTYINGQEYKFAYDGDKLAVLTIDGIENEGVNYKAVVFKDPTDIYIPVYGTYKNKG
-670 LSSEAN
+670 EN
-676 SYIKSNGLMLNKK
+676 S
-689 GTNKSVGVTVVGYP
+689 
-703 DANSPILCVSDDSG
+703 
-717 KIAPLL
+717 
-723 GTYTANDNTNFNG
+723 G
-736 FFVTDN
+736 FFVTDT
-742 YLKSEK
+742 YLKSTE
-748 YTNTAAFVKKTGDT
+748 YANTAAFVKKTGDT
-762 MSGALDMAKNNL
+762 MSGVLDMGGHDLTNNRIIGFGENDGKSIVSITGIGNANNGYSL
-774 TKVNE
+774 FIGGGQDSPISGMPVQ
-779 INFSSQR
+779 IR
-786 TNITEFDGSLYA
+786 NIA
-798 MYSEE
+798 
-803 DRFGVF
+803 
-809 VFCAGNETLP
+809 
-819 SSNVILRGLKEP
+819 EP
-831 KIDMDAVNLGYLK
+831 TTDNSAVNLAYLK
-844 KYCEGKTQEVTLTG
+844 QHCEGKTQEVTLTG
-858 VVDTILDHNTEYT
+858 VVDTILAHNTEYT

-882 DNAKTAENHGYIK
+882 DNAKTAENHGYIR
-895 FPNVPIVPTLTGFS
+895 FPNVPVVPTLTGFS
-909 GIDGDDITQAAANET
+909 GIDGDDITQALANEV

-936 KNWGVSA
+936 KNWGVAA

>member
-15 VPAFCNKPCPP
+15 VPAFCNNPCPP

-31 PPQPPCGAPYPPPFQ
+31 TPPPPCGAPYPPPFQ

-272 TVTKEVFFISAGS
+272 TVTKEVFFVSAGS

-322 NSAMLLDKGENA
+322 NNAMLLDRGENA

-386 ILNLKYYT
+386 ILNLKNYT

-400 IDVQLTEF
+400 IDIQLTEF
-408 LHQLEAFNVRLTEV
+408 LQQLEAFNVRLTEV

-431 RVDTVEADLAQVKQ
+431 RVDTVEADLGQVKQ

-466 TIAQIQ
+466 TIAKIQ

-488 EKVDGVGTGTTNLE
+488 EKDSGVGTGTTNLE
-502 NISVSGNATVSN
+502 NIAVSGNAIVSN
-514 LDVEAECWLPTP
+514 LYAQTECWLPTP

-554 RGGTMS
+554 QGGTMS
-560 GNIVMGNNEI
+560 GNIIMGNNEI
-570 SGANKMLFNNGTGFV
+570 SGANKILFNNGTGFA
-585 NSSAGVIMAT
+585 NSSAGVITAT
-595 MQTLRG
+595 MKTLRG

-632 GGLTQSVADTMY
+632 GGLTETAADTKY
-644 LKLDGT
+644 LRLDGT
-650 NAPTAF
+650 NTPTGS
-656 YEWDINFTSNKGVY
+656 YEWNNWFTCLKGVR
-670 LSSEAN
+670 LTEDGHSFVDS
-676 SYIKSNGLMLNKK
+676 GRLMLNMDGAADVFGIGLMNIPSDNSNYYLGVISLD
-689 GTNKSVGVTVVGYP
+689 GTNVPLYGECNGYE
-703 DANSPILCVSDDSG
+703 
-717 KIAPLL
+717 
-723 GTYTANDNTNFNG
+723 G
-736 FFVTDN
+736 FFVTEG
-742 YLKSEK
+742 YLKSSS
-748 YTNTAAFVKKTGDT
+748 YANTANFVKKTGDT
-762 MSGALDMAKNNL
+762 MRGSLDMDGNMLQSVGSVRFNNGTGILPVAGESVIRLLGGVQSTTVKAKL
-774 TKVNE
+774 
-779 INFSSQR
+779 R
-786 TNITEFDGSLYA
+786 
-798 MYSEE
+798 
-803 DRFGVF
+803 
-809 VFCAGNETLP
+809 
-819 SSNVILRGLKEP
+819 NVENPTDDSDAVPLSYLKE
-831 KIDMDAVNLGYLK
+831 
-844 KYCEGKTQEVTLTG
+844 YCEGKTQEVTLTG
-858 VVDTILDHNTEYT
+858 VVDTILAHNTEYT
-871 IKDFTALTLVC
+871 IKEFTALTLVC

-895 FPNVPIVPTLTGFS
+895 FPNVPVVPTLTGFS
-909 GIDGDDITQAAANET
+909 GIDGDDITQATANET

>member
-31 PPQPPCGAPYPPPFQ
+31 PPPPPCGAPYPPPFQ

-231 SQLLNDGVENSM
+231 TQLLNDGVENSM

-272 TVTKEVFFISAGS
+272 TVTKEVFFVSAGS

-386 ILNLKYYT
+386 ILNLKNYT
-394 EAEISR
+394 EAEINR
-400 IDVQLTEF
+400 IDAQLTQF
-408 LHQLEAFNVRLTEV
+408 LQQLEAFNVRLTEV

-431 RVDTVEADLAQVKQ
+431 RVDTIEADLAQVKQ

-472 QTLTQMENGAV
+472 QTLTQMENGTV

-488 EKVDGVGTGTTNLE
+488 EKVNGIGTGTTKLE
-502 NISVSGNATVSN
+502 NITASGKATVSN
-514 LDVEAECWLPTP
+514 LDVKTECWLPTP
-526 TQPLQGANKKYVDDA
+526 TQPQQGANKKYVDDA

-560 GNIVMGNNEI
+560 GDIIMGNNEI
-570 SGANKMLFNNGTGFV
+570 SGANKMLFNNGSGFV
-585 NSSAGVIMAT
+585 NSAAGVITAT
-595 MQTLRG
+595 MNTLRG

-632 GGLTQSVADTMY
+632 GGLTETVADTKY
-644 LKLDGT
+644 LRLDG
-650 NAPTAF
+650 NNKPTRD
-656 YEWDINFTSNKGVY
+656 YIWDNIFVSKNGVVLNEETTARIFEDFLRFNKRGTGANGTFEIDGVK
-670 LSSEAN
+670 SSP
-676 SYIKSNGLMLNKK
+676 YF
-689 GTNKSVGVTVVGYP
+689 
-703 DANSPILCVSDDSG
+703 
-717 KIAPLL
+717 KI
-723 GTYTANDNTNFNG
+723 YSNDNEDEIKFALPMRGAYSEMGNAEG
-736 FFVTDN
+736 YFVTDTYLNSDN
-742 YLKSEK
+742 YKS
-748 YTNTAAFVKKTGDT
+748 AAPFVKKTGDT
-762 MSGALDMAKNNL
+762 MTGSLDMSNN
-774 TKVNE
+774 
-779 INFSSQR
+779 
-786 TNITEFDGSLYA
+786 NITDVNSLVFNSGSAIVDGKDA
-798 MYSEE
+798 
-803 DRFGVF
+803 
-809 VFCAGNETLP
+809 TI
-819 SSNVILRGLKEP
+819 ILRGNMQNPTMKA
-831 KIDMDAVNLGYLK
+831 KIRNLDNPDNDSDAVPLSYLK
-844 KYCEGKTQEVTLTG
+844 QYCEGKTQEVTLTG
-858 VVDTILDHNTEYT
+858 VVDTILAHNTEYT
-871 IKDFTALTLVC
+871 IKDFTALTLIC
-882 DNAKTAENHGYIK
+882 DSAKTAENHGYIK
-895 FPNVPIVPTLTGFS
+895 FPNVAIVPTLTGFS
-909 GIDGDDITQAAANET
+909 GIDGDDITKAAANEV

-936 KNWGVSA
+936 KNWGVAA

>member
-1 MIHFKDCYDDHIPN
+1 
-15 VPAFCNKPCPP
+15 
-26 KPCCP
+26 
-31 PPQPPCGAPYPPPFQ
+31 
-46 PQPCPPPMPKPMPCV
+46 MPKPMPCV

-87 IATYNDVMANS
+87 IATYNDVMAHS

-116 GDCEVSTEQGYYADE
+116 GCCEVSTEQGYYADE

-144 RFGEPIRMQLK
+144 RCGEPIRMYLK

-258 VAAAVAP
+258 VATAVAP

-272 TVTKEVFFISAGS
+272 TVTKEVFFVSAGS

-322 NSAMLLDKGENA
+322 NNAMLLDKGENA

-386 ILNLKYYT
+386 ILNLKNYT
-394 EAEISR
+394 EAEIITINR
-400 IDVQLTEF
+400 QLKQF
-408 LHQLEAFNVRLTEV
+408 KQQLEAFNVRLTEV
-422 ESKYNALVE
+422 ESNYNALVE

-472 QTLTQMENGAV
+472 QTLTQIENGTV

-488 EKVDGVGTGTTNLE
+488 EKVDGIGTGTTKLE
-502 NISVSGNATVSN
+502 NITVSGKATVSN
-514 LDVEAECWLPTP
+514 LDVKTECWLPTP
-526 TQPLQGANKKYVDDA
+526 TQPQQGANKKYVDDA

-560 GNIVMGNNEI
+560 GDIVMGNNEI
-570 SGANKMLFNNGTGFV
+570 SGANRILFNNGTGFA
-585 NSSAGVIMAT
+585 NSSTGVILAT

-632 GGLTQSVADTMY
+632 GGLTETVADTKY
-644 LKLDGT
+644 LRLDGT
-650 NAPTAF
+650 NSPTGD
-656 YEWDINFTSNKGVY
+656 YNWNNVFTTKNGVFFNEEGTAY
-670 LSSEAN
+670 IDEQELSFVSSSSQARGLIRIFG
-676 SYIKSNGLMLNKK
+676 IKSSPYFKLFIRDDTTDDQTALPMK
-689 GTNKSVGVTVVGYP
+689 GAYSTVGNAEGY
-703 DANSPILCVSDDSG
+703 
-717 KIAPLL
+717 
-723 GTYTANDNTNFNG
+723 
-736 FFVTDN
+736 FVTDTYLNSDN
-742 YLKSEK
+742 YKS
-748 YTNTAAFVKKTGDT
+748 AAPFVKKTGDT
-762 MSGALDMAKNNL
+762 MTGSLDMSNNYI
-774 TKVNE
+774 TDVNSLVFNSGSA
-779 INFSSQR
+779 I
-786 TNITEFDGSLYA
+786 IDGKDA
-798 MYSEE
+798 
-803 DRFGVF
+803 
-809 VFCAGNETLP
+809 TI
-819 SSNVILRGLKEP
+819 ILRGNMQNPTVKAKIRNLDNPVNDSDAVPLSYLKE
-831 KIDMDAVNLGYLK
+831 
-844 KYCEGKTQEVTLTG
+844 YCEGKTQEVTLTG
-858 VVDTILDHNTEYT
+858 VVDTILAHNTEYT
-871 IKDFTALTLVC
+871 IKEFTSLTLVC
-882 DNAKTAENHGYIK
+882 DSAKTAENHGYIR
-895 FPNVPIVPTLTGFS
+895 FPNVPVVPTLTGFS
-909 GIDGDDITQAAANET
+909 GIDGDDITKAAANEV

-936 KNWGVSA
+936 KNWGVAA

>member
-15 VPAFCNKPCPP
+15 VPAFCNNPCPP

-31 PPQPPCGAPYPPPFQ
+31 PPPPPCGAPYPPPFQ
-46 PQPCPPPMPKPMPCV
+46 PQPCPPAMPKPMPCV

-98 YQALRNLEHAAEA
+98 YQALRNLERAAEA

-116 GDCEVSTEQGYYADE
+116 GECEVTTEQGYYADE

-155 LAYDNTTNSN
+155 LAYDNTTNSK

-175 IECAQVIASCEVGET
+175 IECAQVIASCEVGED

-204 SVESGEGYCVAF
+204 SIENGDGYCVAF

-265 IVAMGQN
+265 IVVMGQN
-272 TVTKEVFFISAGS
+272 TVTKEVFFVSAGS

-322 NSAMLLDKGENA
+322 DNAMLLDKGENT

-386 ILNLKYYT
+386 ILNLKNYT

-400 IDVQLTEF
+400 IDAQLTNF

-422 ESKYNALVE
+422 ENKYNALVE

-466 TIAQIQ
+466 TIAKIQ
-472 QTLTQMENGAV
+472 QTLTQMENGTV

-488 EKVDGVGTGTTNLE
+488 EKVDGVGTGITKLE
-502 NISVSGNATVSN
+502 NIRVSGAASISG
-514 LDVEAECWLPTP
+514 LDVKTECWLPTP
-526 TQPLQGANKKYVDDA
+526 TQPLQGANKKYVDEA

-560 GNIVMGNNEI
+560 GDIIMGNNAL
-570 SGANKMLFNNGTGFV
+570 SGVNKMLFNNGSGFV
-585 NSSAGVIMAT
+585 NSAAGVIVAT

-632 GGLTQSVADTMY
+632 GGLTETVADTKY
-644 LKLDGT
+644 LRLDGT
-650 NAPTAF
+650 NAPTAEYVWNTSLTLNSMPVF
-656 YEWDINFTSNKGVY
+656 FDTAGETSIDGQAYNFAYDSDNRAVLTMGVFE
-670 LSSEAN
+670 LD
-676 SYIKSNGLMLNKK
+676 
-689 GTNKSVGVTVVGYP
+689 GVNYMTVVIQDP
-703 DANSPILCVSDDSG
+703 DFNDMPFYGAYREKGKNS
-717 KIAPLL
+717 
-723 GTYTANDNTNFNG
+723 G
-736 FFVTDN
+736 FFVTDS
-742 YLKSEK
+742 YLKSADYLK
-748 YTNTAAFVKKTGDT
+748 NAGFVKKTGDI
-762 MSGALDMAKNNL
+762 MSGRLDMGGNKLQSVGSVRFNNGAGIVPVAGEAVLKLSGGIQSAAIKAKLRNVDN
-774 TKVNE
+774 
-779 INFSSQR
+779 
-786 TNITEFDGSLYA
+786 
-798 MYSEE
+798 
-803 DRFGVF
+803 
-809 VFCAGNETLP
+809 P
-819 SSNVILRGLKEP
+819 SDESDAVPLSYLKE
-831 KIDMDAVNLGYLK
+831 
-844 KYCEGKTQEVTLTG
+844 YCEGKTQEVTLTG
-858 VVDTILDHNTEYT
+858 VVDTILAHNTEYT

-909 GIDGDDITQAAANET
+909 GIDGDDIAQAAANEV

-936 KNWGVSA
+936 KNWGVAA

>member
-15 VPAFCNKPCPP
+15 VPAFCNNPCPP

-31 PPQPPCGAPYPPPFQ
+31 PPPPPCGAPCPPPFQ

-87 IATYNDVMANS
+87 IATYNDVMAHS

-272 TVTKEVFFISAGS
+272 TVTKEVFFVSAGS

-322 NSAMLLDKGENA
+322 NNAMLLDKGENA

-386 ILNLKYYT
+386 ILNLKNYT
-394 EAEISR
+394 EAEINR
-400 IDVQLTEF
+400 IDAQLTQF
-408 LHQLEAFNVRLTEV
+408 LQQLEAFNVRLTEV
-422 ESKYNALVE
+422 ENNYNALVE

-472 QTLTQMENGAV
+472 QTLTQMQNGTV

-488 EKVDGVGTGTTNLE
+488 EKVNGIGTGTTKLE
-502 NISVSGNATVSN
+502 NITVSGDATVSD
-514 LDVEAECWLPTP
+514 LDVKTECWLPTP

-560 GNIVMGNNEI
+560 GDIVMANNEI
-570 SGANKMLFNNGTGFV
+570 SGANKILFNNGSGFV
-585 NSSAGVIMAT
+585 NSAAGVITAT
-595 MQTLRG
+595 MQVLRG
-601 QTYTAP
+601 QTYNAP
-607 TNNNDYTQK
+607 TNTNDYVQK

-632 GGLTQSVADTMY
+632 GGLTETAADTKY
-644 LKLDGT
+644 LRLDGT
-650 NAPTAF
+650 NAPTGE
-656 YEWDINFTSNKGVY
+656 YVWNIEFTSKDGVY
-670 LSSEAN
+670 LNESATSYVDNTGIIFANNLGSGGISLAGDKFNTYLSILTSQGNEIDEFLPVKGAYNYKNQDVGYYVTDTFLLSSTYSDMAPFV
-676 SYIKSNGLMLNKK
+676 
-689 GTNKSVGVTVVGYP
+689 NKSGDIMDGVLNMDRNNIEGINAIVFGKRFSKEVVSISGSGNADNGYSLFIGGGKNIP
-703 DANSPILCVSDDSG
+703 TNGMPVQIKNIAEPTTDDS
-717 KIAPLL
+717 
-723 GTYTANDNTNFNG
+723 
-736 FFVTDN
+736 
-742 YLKSEK
+742 
-748 YTNTAAFVKKTGDT
+748 
-762 MSGALDMAKNNL
+762 
-774 TKVNE
+774 
-779 INFSSQR
+779 
-786 TNITEFDGSLYA
+786 
-798 MYSEE
+798 
-803 DRFGVF
+803 
-809 VFCAGNETLP
+809 
-819 SSNVILRGLKEP
+819 
-831 KIDMDAVNLGYLK
+831 AVNLAYLK
-844 KYCEGKTQEVTLTG
+844 QYCEGKTQEVTLTG
-858 VVDTILDHNTEYT
+858 VVDTILAHNTEYT
-871 IKDFTALTLVC
+871 IKEFTSLTLVC
-882 DNAKTAENHGYIK
+882 DSVKTAENHGYIR
-895 FPNVPIVPTLTGFS
+895 FPNVPVVPTLTGFS
-909 GIDGDDITQAAANET
+909 GIDGDDITKAAANEV

-936 KNWGVSA
+936 KNWGVAA

>member
-15 VPAFCNKPCPP
+15 VPAFCNNPCPP

-31 PPQPPCGAPYPPPFQ
+31 PPPPPCGAPCPPPFQ

-272 TVTKEVFFISAGS
+272 TVTKEVFFVSAGS

-322 NSAMLLDKGENA
+322 NNAMLLDKGENA

-386 ILNLKYYT
+386 ILNLKNYT

-400 IDVQLTEF
+400 IDAQLTQF
-408 LHQLEAFNVRLTEV
+408 LQQLEAFNVRLTEV

-472 QTLTQMENGAV
+472 QTLTQMENGTV

-488 EKVDGVGTGTTNLE
+488 EKVDGVGTGTTRLE
-502 NISVSGNATVSN
+502 NITVSGKATVSN
-514 LDVEAECWLPTP
+514 LDVKTECWLPTP
-526 TQPLQGANKKYVDDA
+526 TQPQQGANKKYVDDA

-560 GNIVMGNNEI
+560 GDIIMGNNEI
-570 SGANKMLFNNGTGFV
+570 SGANKMLFNNGVGFV
-585 NSSAGVIMAT
+585 NSSAGVITAT

-607 TNNNDYTQK
+607 TNNNYYTQK

-632 GGLTQSVADTMY
+632 GGLTETAADTKY
-644 LKLDGT
+644 LRLDGT
-650 NAPTAF
+650 NEPTGD
-656 YEWDINFTSNKGVY
+656 YVWNNNFTVTNGITLISTG
-670 LSSEAN
+670 N
-676 SYIKSNGLMLNKK
+676 SYINNTALMFEDAGIKAGITLGNSRLEVSDEANAMPMYGAYKNSNND
-689 GTNKSVGVTVVGYP
+689 VGY
-703 DANSPILCVSDDSG
+703 
-717 KIAPLL
+717 
-723 GTYTANDNTNFNG
+723 Y
-736 FFVTDN
+736 VTDT
-742 YLKSEK
+742 YLKSAK
-748 YTNTAAFVKKTGDT
+748 YTNAAAFVKKTGDT
-762 MSGALDMAKNNL
+762 MTGTLSMNGNSISQIDALNFVTQEGGIVVVGATSDSENGYTFKIGGYADSGIIP
-774 TKVNE
+774 VQ
-779 INFSSQR
+779 I
-786 TNITEFDGSLYA
+786 TNIA
-798 MYSEE
+798 
-803 DRFGVF
+803 
-809 VFCAGNETLP
+809 
-819 SSNVILRGLKEP
+819 EP
-831 KIDMDAVNLGYLK
+831 TTDNSAVNLAYLK
-844 KYCEGKTQEVTLTG
+844 QYCEGKTQEVTLTG
-858 VVDTILDHNTEYT
+858 VVDTILAHNTEYT
-871 IKDFTALTLVC
+871 IKEFTALTLVC
-882 DNAKTAENHGYIK
+882 DSAKTAENHGYIK
-895 FPNVPIVPTLTGFS
+895 FPNVAIVPTLTGFS
-909 GIDGDDITQAAANET
+909 GIDGDDITKAAANEV

-936 KNWGVSA
+936 KNWGVAA

>member
-15 VPAFCNKPCPP
+15 VPAFCNNPCPP

-31 PPQPPCGAPYPPPFQ
+31 PPPPPCGAPCPPPFQ

-87 IATYNDVMANS
+87 IATYNDVMAHS

-116 GDCEVSTEQGYYADE
+116 GCCEVSTEQGYYADE

-144 RFGEPIRMQLK
+144 RCGEPIRMYLK

-258 VAAAVAP
+258 VATAVAP

-272 TVTKEVFFISAGS
+272 TVTKEVFFVSAGS

-322 NSAMLLDKGENA
+322 NNAMLLDKGENA

-386 ILNLKYYT
+386 ILNLKNYT

-400 IDVQLTEF
+400 IDAQLTQF

-422 ESKYNALVE
+422 ENNYNALVE
-431 RVDTVEADLAQVKQ
+431 RVDTIEADLAQVKQ

-472 QTLTQMENGAV
+472 QTLTQMENGTV

-488 EKVDGVGTGTTNLE
+488 EKVNGIGTGTTKLE
-502 NISVSGNATVSN
+502 NITVSGNATVSD
-514 LDVEAECWLPTP
+514 LDVKTECWLPTP
-526 TQPLQGANKKYVDDA
+526 TQPQQGANKKYVDDA

-560 GNIVMGNNEI
+560 GDIVMANNEI
-570 SGANKMLFNNGTGFV
+570 SGANKILFNNGTGFT
-585 NSSAGVIMAT
+585 NSSAGVILAT

-632 GGLTQSVADTMY
+632 GGLTETAADTMY
-644 LKLDGT
+644 LRLDGT
-650 NAPTAF
+650 NEPTA
-656 YEWDINFTSNKGVY
+656 
-670 LSSEAN
+670 
-676 SYIKSNGLMLNKK
+676 SYIWHRNLTLEGYSLYFDSGRQNYVNYRGYHFSYNSQNSAVLTMDAVKIGGLTYYPIVFNDPD
-689 GTNKSVGVTVVGYP
+689 NKSLPVFGAYKVKGE
-703 DANSPILCVSDDSG
+703 NR
-717 KIAPLL
+717 
-723 GTYTANDNTNFNG
+723 G
-736 FFVTDN
+736 FFVTDT
-742 YLKSEK
+742 YLESADFK
-748 YTNTAAFVKKTGDT
+748 NTAGFVKKTGDT
-762 MSGALDMAKNNL
+762 MSGDLNMGSHRIENTQIIGFGNLGQQSAVSIMGMGTPNVGYALFLGGNSANPVNGAPVEIKNIADP
-774 TKVNE
+774 TTDK
-779 INFSSQR
+779 S
-786 TNITEFDGSLYA
+786 
-798 MYSEE
+798 
-803 DRFGVF
+803 
-809 VFCAGNETLP
+809 
-819 SSNVILRGLKEP
+819 
-831 KIDMDAVNLGYLK
+831 AVNLAYLK
-844 KYCEGKTQEVTLTG
+844 QYCEGKTQEVTLTG
-858 VVDTILDHNTEYT
+858 VVDTILAHNTEYT
-871 IKDFTALTLVC
+871 IKEFTALTLVC
-882 DNAKTAENHGYIK
+882 DNAKTAENHGYIR

-909 GIDGDDITQAAANET
+909 GIDGDDITQAAANEV

-936 KNWGVSA
+936 KNWGVAA

>member
-15 VPAFCNKPCPP
+15 VPAFCNNPCPP

-31 PPQPPCGAPYPPPFQ
+31 PPPPPCGAPCPPPFQ

-87 IATYNDVMANS
+87 IATYNDVMAHS

-116 GDCEVSTEQGYYADE
+116 GCCEVSTEQGYYADE

-144 RFGEPIRMQLK
+144 RCGEPIRMYLK

-204 SVESGEGYCVAF
+204 SIESGEGYCVAF

-258 VAAAVAP
+258 VATAVAP

-272 TVTKEVFFISAGS
+272 TVTKEVFFVSAGS

-386 ILNLKYYT
+386 ILNLKNYT
-394 EAEISR
+394 EAEINR
-400 IDVQLTEF
+400 IDAQLTQF
-408 LHQLEAFNVRLTEV
+408 LQQLEAFNVRLTEV
-422 ESKYNALVE
+422 ENNYNALVE

-472 QTLTQMENGAV
+472 QTLTQMENGTV

-488 EKVDGVGTGTTNLE
+488 EKVDGIGTGTTKLE
-502 NISVSGNATVSN
+502 NITVSGKATVSN
-514 LDVEAECWLPTP
+514 LDVKTECWLPTP
-526 TQPLQGANKKYVDDA
+526 TQPQQGANKKYVDDA
-541 ITASLGSGEYLPL
+541 ITANLGSGEYLPL

-560 GNIVMGNNEI
+560 GDIVMANNEI
-570 SGANKMLFNNGTGFV
+570 RGADRILFNNGSGFT
-585 NSSAGVIMAT
+585 NSSSGVILAT
-595 MQTLRG
+595 MSTLRG
-601 QTYTAP
+601 QTYIEP
-607 TNNNDYTQK
+607 TNNNDYAQK

-632 GGLTQSVADTMY
+632 GGLTETVADTKY
-644 LKLDGT
+644 LRLDGT
-650 NAPTAF
+650 NSPTGNYYWNNVLTLENGVNFDRQGTAYIRNSGISF
-656 YEWDINFTSNKGVY
+656 IDPETNARGLIGIYGNSSSSHFSIGSYYEDSALGMYGAYST
-670 LSSEAN
+670 
-676 SYIKSNGLMLNKK
+676 
-689 GTNKSVGVTVVGYP
+689 VGNAEGY
-703 DANSPILCVSDDSG
+703 
-717 KIAPLL
+717 
-723 GTYTANDNTNFNG
+723 
-736 FFVTDN
+736 FVTDTYLNSDN
-742 YLKSEK
+742 YKS
-748 YTNTAAFVKKTGDT
+748 AAPFVKKTGDT
-762 MSGALDMAKNNL
+762 MTGSLDMSNNYI
-774 TKVNE
+774 TDVNSLVFNSGSA
-779 INFSSQR
+779 I
-786 TNITEFDGSLYA
+786 IDGKDA
-798 MYSEE
+798 
-803 DRFGVF
+803 
-809 VFCAGNETLP
+809 TI
-819 SSNVILRGLKEP
+819 ILRGNMQNPTLKAKIRNLDNPVNDSDAVPLSYLKE
-831 KIDMDAVNLGYLK
+831 
-844 KYCEGKTQEVTLTG
+844 YCEGKTQEVTLTG
-858 VVDTILDHNTEYT
+858 VVDTILAHNTEYT
-871 IKDFTALTLVC
+871 IKEFTALTLIC
-882 DNAKTAENHGYIK
+882 DSAKTAENHGYIR
-895 FPNVPIVPTLTGFS
+895 FPNVPVVPTLTGFS
-909 GIDGDDITQAAANET
+909 GIDGDDITKAAANEV

-936 KNWGVSA
+936 KNWGVAA

>member
-1 MIHFKDCYDDHIPN
+1 
-15 VPAFCNKPCPP
+15 
-26 KPCCP
+26 
-31 PPQPPCGAPYPPPFQ
+31 
-46 PQPCPPPMPKPMPCV
+46 MPKPMPCV

-87 IATYNDVMANS
+87 IATYNDVMAHS

-116 GDCEVSTEQGYYADE
+116 GCCEVSTEQGYYADE

-144 RFGEPIRMQLK
+144 RCGEPIRMYLK

-285 DANQVKQGLTNRG
+285 DANQAKQGLTNRG

-322 NSAMLLDKGENA
+322 DNAMLLDKGENA

-386 ILNLKYYT
+386 ILNLKDYT
-394 EAEISR
+394 EAEISK
-400 IDVQLTEF
+400 INVQLTEF

-431 RVDTVEADLAQVKQ
+431 RVDTVEADLGQVKQ

-472 QTLTQMENGAV
+472 QTLTQMENGTV

-488 EKVDGVGTGTTNLE
+488 EKVNGIGTGTTNLE
-502 NISVSGNATVSN
+502 NITVSGNTTVSN

-560 GNIVMGNNEI
+560 GNIDMGSNEI
-570 SGANKMLFNNGTGFV
+570 SGANKILFNNGTGFT
-585 NSSAGVIMAT
+585 NSSAGVILAT

-607 TNNNDYTQK
+607 ADNNDYVQK

-632 GGLTQSVADTMY
+632 GGLTETVADTTY
-644 LKLDGT
+644 LRLDGT
-650 NAPTAF
+650 NSPTAA
-656 YEWDINFTSNKGVY
+656 YEWHNVFTSTGGVFT
-670 LSSEAN
+670 STDKT
-676 SYIKSNGLMLNKK
+676 SYVTNDKLMLRKE
-689 GTNKSVGVTVVGYP
+689 GTNKSFGLTVNLKPGTNIPVLGVFSDNLP
-703 DANSPILCVSDDSG
+703 SPLWGC
-717 KIAPLL
+717 
-723 GTYTANDNTNFNG
+723 YTTNDNTNRYG

-742 YLKSEK
+742 YLKSEE
-748 YTNTAAFVKKTGDT
+748 YTNAAAFVKKTGDS
-762 MSGALDMAKNNL
+762 MSGDLDMTEHNL
-774 TKVNE
+774 TKVSE

-786 TNITEFDGSLYA
+786 TDNIGWDGSLYA
-798 MYSEE
+798 MYNAEPKYS
-803 DRFGVF
+803 VF
-809 VFCAGNETLP
+809 MFCAGNKSTATGD
-819 SSNVILRGLKEP
+819 VILRGIKAPMTEY
-831 KIDMDAVNLGYLK
+831 DAVNLGYLK
-844 KYCEGKTQEVTLTG
+844 EYCEGKTQEVTLTG
-858 VVDTILDHNTEYT
+858 VVDTILAHNTEYT

-909 GIDGDDITQAAANET
+909 GIEGDDITQAAANET

-936 KNWGVSA
+936 KNWGVAA

>member
-1 MIHFKDCYDDHIPN
+1 
-15 VPAFCNKPCPP
+15 
-26 KPCCP
+26 
-31 PPQPPCGAPYPPPFQ
+31 
-46 PQPCPPPMPKPMPCV
+46 MPKPMPCV

-87 IATYNDVMANS
+87 IATYNDVMAHS

-116 GDCEVSTEQGYYADE
+116 GCCEVSTEQGYYADE

-144 RFGEPIRMQLK
+144 RCGEPIRMYLK

-258 VAAAVAP
+258 VATAVAP

-272 TVTKEVFFISAGS
+272 TVTKEVFFVSAGS

-322 NSAMLLDKGENA
+322 NNAMLLDKGENA

-386 ILNLKYYT
+386 ILNLKNYT

-400 IDVQLTEF
+400 IDAQLTQF
-408 LHQLEAFNVRLTEV
+408 LQQLEAFNVRLTEV
-422 ESKYNALVE
+422 ENNYNALVE

-472 QTLTQMENGAV
+472 HTLTQMENGTV

-488 EKVDGVGTGTTNLE
+488 EKVDGIGTGTTRLE
-502 NISVSGNATVSN
+502 NISVSGEATISD
-514 LDVEAECWLPTP
+514 LDVKTECWLPTP

-541 ITASLGSGEYLPL
+541 ITANLGSGEYLPL
-554 RGGTMS
+554 RGGTMH
-560 GNIVMGNNEI
+560 GNINMNNKQITGVGKI
-570 SGANKMLFNNGTGFV
+570 SFNNGSGFE
-585 NSSAGVIMAT
+585 NSVEGMVMAN

-601 QTYTAP
+601 NTYTVP
-607 TNNNDYTQK
+607 TSINDYVQK

-632 GGLTQSVADTMY
+632 GGLTETVADTKY
-644 LKLDGT
+644 LRLDGT
-650 NAPTAF
+650 NSPTGNYVWNNSFTVTNGIYFNEEGTSYINNNEIAF
-656 YEWDINFTSNKGVY
+656 RDSATNRNGKINLGGSVGEPRLEIHDDSDNTMPLYGAYKTSNNDAGY
-670 LSSEAN
+670 
-676 SYIKSNGLMLNKK
+676 Y
-689 GTNKSVGVTVVGYP
+689 VTE
-703 DANSPILCVSDDSG
+703 
-717 KIAPLL
+717 
-723 GTYTANDNTNFNG
+723 T
-736 FFVTDN
+736 
-742 YLKSEK
+742 YLKSAE
-748 YTNTAAFVKKTGDT
+748 YTNSAAFVKKTGDT
-762 MSGALDMAKNNL
+762 MTGSLDMSGNTVQGAGAVRFNNGTGIVPVAGETVIRLSGGIQSTAIKAKL
-774 TKVNE
+774 
-779 INFSSQR
+779 R
-786 TNITEFDGSLYA
+786 
-798 MYSEE
+798 
-803 DRFGVF
+803 
-809 VFCAGNETLP
+809 
-819 SSNVILRGLKEP
+819 NVDEPTDDSDAVPLSYLKE
-831 KIDMDAVNLGYLK
+831 
-844 KYCEGKTQEVTLTG
+844 YCEGKTQEVTLTG
-858 VVDTILDHNTEYT
+858 VVDTILAHNTEYT
-871 IKDFTALTLVC
+871 IKEFTSLTLVC
-882 DNAKTAENHGYIK
+882 DSVKTAENHGYIR
-895 FPNVPIVPTLTGFS
+895 FPNVPVVPTLTGFS
-909 GIDGDDITQAAANET
+909 GIDGDDITKAAANEM

-936 KNWGVSA
+936 KNWGVAA

>member
-15 VPAFCNKPCPP
+15 VPAFCNNPCPP

-31 PPQPPCGAPYPPPFQ
+31 PPPPPCGAPYPPPFQ
-46 PQPCPPPMPKPMPCV
+46 PQPCPPAMPKPMHCV

-155 LAYDNTTNSN
+155 LAYDNTTNSK

-175 IECAQVIASCEVGET
+175 IECAQVIASCEVGED

-204 SVESGEGYCVAF
+204 SIESGDGYCVGF

-272 TVTKEVFFISAGS
+272 TVTKEVFFVSAGS

-322 NSAMLLDKGENA
+322 DNAMLLDKGENA

-386 ILNLKYYT
+386 ILNLKNYT

-400 IDVQLTEF
+400 IDAQLTKF
-408 LHQLEAFNVRLTEV
+408 LQQLEAFNTRLTEV
-422 ESKYNALVE
+422 ENKYNALVE

-466 TIAQIQ
+466 TIAKIQ
-472 QTLTQMENGAV
+472 QTLTQMENGTV

-488 EKVDGVGTGTTNLE
+488 EKVDGVGTGTTKLE
-502 NISVSGNATVSN
+502 NITVSGDATISD
-514 LDVEAECWLPTP
+514 LDVKTECWLPTP
-526 TQPLQGANKKYVDDA
+526 TQPLQGANKKYVDEA

-560 GNIVMGNNEI
+560 GDIIMGNNAL
-570 SGANKMLFNNGTGFV
+570 SGVNKMLFNNGSGFV
-585 NSSAGVIMAT
+585 NSAAGVIVAT

-632 GGLTQSVADTMY
+632 GGLTETVADTKY
-644 LKLDGT
+644 LRLDGT
-650 NAPTAF
+650 NAPTAEYVWNTSLTLNSVPVF
-656 YEWDINFTSNKGVY
+656 FDTAGETSIDGQAYNFAYDSDNRAVLTMDVFELGGVNY
-670 LSSEAN
+670 
-676 SYIKSNGLMLNKK
+676 M
-689 GTNKSVGVTVVGYP
+689 TVVIQDP
-703 DANSPILCVSDDSG
+703 DS
-717 KIAPLL
+717 
-723 GTYTANDNTNFNG
+723 NDMPFYGAYKVKGENGG
-736 FFVTDN
+736 FFVTDT
-742 YLKSEK
+742 YLKSADYLK
-748 YTNTAAFVKKTGDT
+748 DAGFVKKTGDI
-762 MSGALDMAKNNL
+762 MSGRLDMGGNTLQSVGSVRFNNGAGIVPVAGEAVLKLSGGIQSTAIKAKL
-774 TKVNE
+774 
-779 INFSSQR
+779 R
-786 TNITEFDGSLYA
+786 
-798 MYSEE
+798 
-803 DRFGVF
+803 
-809 VFCAGNETLP
+809 
-819 SSNVILRGLKEP
+819 NVDDPTDNSDAVPLSYLKE
-831 KIDMDAVNLGYLK
+831 
-844 KYCEGKTQEVTLTG
+844 YCEGKTQEVTLTG
-858 VVDTILDHNTEYT
+858 VVDTILAHNTEYT

-909 GIDGDDITQAAANET
+909 GIDGDDIAQAAANEV

-936 KNWGVSA
+936 KNWGVAA

>member
-15 VPAFCNKPCPP
+15 VPAFCNNPCPP

-31 PPQPPCGAPYPPPFQ
+31 PPPPPCGAPCPPCPPPFQ

-87 IATYNDVMANS
+87 IATYNDVMAHS

-116 GDCEVSTEQGYYADE
+116 GCCEVSTEQGYYADE

-144 RFGEPIRMQLK
+144 RCGEPIRMYLK

-258 VAAAVAP
+258 VATAVAP

-272 TVTKEVFFISAGS
+272 TVTKEVFFVSAGS

-322 NSAMLLDKGENA
+322 NNAMLLDKGENA

-386 ILNLKYYT
+386 ILNLKNYT

-400 IDVQLTEF
+400 IDAQLTQF
-408 LHQLEAFNVRLTEV
+408 LQQLEVFNVRLTEV
-422 ESKYNALVE
+422 ENNYNALVE

-472 QTLTQMENGAV
+472 QTLTQMENGTV

-488 EKVDGVGTGTTNLE
+488 EKVDGIGTGTTKLE
-502 NISVSGNATVSN
+502 NITVSGKATVSN
-514 LDVEAECWLPTP
+514 LDVKTECWLPTP
-526 TQPLQGANKKYVDDA
+526 TQPQQGANKKYVDDA

-560 GNIVMGNNEI
+560 GDIVMANNEI
-570 SGANKMLFNNGTGFV
+570 SGANKILFNNGTGFT
-585 NSSAGVIMAT
+585 NSSAGVILAT
-595 MQTLRG
+595 MQVLRG

-607 TNNNDYTQK
+607 TNNNDYVQK

-622 IAAAVIEATQ
+622 IAAAVIQATQ
-632 GGLTQSVADTMY
+632 GGLTESAADTMY
-644 LKLDGT
+644 LRLDGT
-650 NAPTAF
+650 NSPTGKYIWRNTFISTSGVSFNEDESAYISENHLVF
-656 YEWDINFTSNKGVY
+656 IKPATEDRGIFGIYGNESSTYFRIFNFNETD
-670 LSSEAN
+670 SSEYELPMHGAYSGIGN
-676 SYIKSNGLMLNKK
+676 AE
-689 GTNKSVGVTVVGYP
+689 GY
-703 DANSPILCVSDDSG
+703 
-717 KIAPLL
+717 
-723 GTYTANDNTNFNG
+723 
-736 FFVTDN
+736 FVTDTYLNSDN
-742 YLKSEK
+742 YKS
-748 YTNTAAFVKKTGDT
+748 AAPFVKKTGDT
-762 MSGALDMAKNNL
+762 MTGSLDMSNNYI
-774 TKVNE
+774 TDVNSLVFNSGSA
-779 INFSSQR
+779 I
-786 TNITEFDGSLYA
+786 IDGKDA
-798 MYSEE
+798 
-803 DRFGVF
+803 
-809 VFCAGNETLP
+809 TI
-819 SSNVILRGLKEP
+819 ILRGNMQNPTVKAKIRNLDNPVNDSDAVPLSYLKE
-831 KIDMDAVNLGYLK
+831 
-844 KYCEGKTQEVTLTG
+844 YCDGKTQEVTLTG
-858 VVDTILDHNTEYT
+858 VVDTILAHNTEYT
-871 IKDFTALTLVC
+871 IKEFTALTLVC
-882 DNAKTAENHGYIK
+882 DSAKTAENHGYIR
-895 FPNVPIVPTLTGFS
+895 FPNVPVVPTLTGFS
-909 GIDGDDITQAAANET
+909 GIDGDDITKAAANEV

-936 KNWGVSA
+936 KNWGVAA

>member
-1 MIHFKDCYDDHIPN
+1 MIHFKDCYDAHIPN
-15 VPAFCNKPCPP
+15 VPAFCNNPCPP
-26 KPCCP
+26 KPNCP
-31 PPQPPCGAPYPPPFQ
+31 TPPPCGAPYPPPFQ

-272 TVTKEVFFISAGS
+272 TVTKEVFFVSAGS

-298 LSSKACADIL
+298 LSSMACADIL

-322 NSAMLLDKGENA
+322 NNAMLLDKGENA

-386 ILNLKYYT
+386 ILNLKNYT
-394 EAEISR
+394 EAEINR
-400 IDVQLTEF
+400 IDAQLTQF
-408 LHQLEAFNVRLTEV
+408 LQQLEAFNVRLTEV
-422 ESKYNALVE
+422 ENNYNALVE
-431 RVDTVEADLAQVKQ
+431 RVDIIEADLAQVKQ

-456 LIDIVNGMQN
+456 LIGIVNGMQN

-472 QTLTQMENGAV
+472 HTLTQMENGTV

-488 EKVDGVGTGTTNLE
+488 EKVDGIGTGTTKLE
-502 NISVSGNATVSN
+502 NITASGKATVSN
-514 LDVEAECWLPTP
+514 LDVKTECWLPTP
-526 TQPLQGANKKYVDDA
+526 TQPQQGANKKYVDDA

-560 GNIVMGNNEI
+560 GDIVMANNEI
-570 SGANKMLFNNGTGFV
+570 SGANRILFNNGTGFT
-585 NSSAGVIMAT
+585 NSSAGVILAT

-607 TNNNDYTQK
+607 TNNNDYVQK

-632 GGLTQSVADTMY
+632 GGLTESAADTMY
-644 LKLDGT
+644 LRLDGT
-650 NAPTAF
+650 NNPTAEYHWSISF
-656 YEWDINFTSNKGVY
+656 ISENGVY
-670 LSSEAN
+670 FNSEKDSFIA
-676 SYIKSNGLMLNKK
+676 SGGAMFRDYTTGTILGIQIETVEDRPVITPVDGSGAIKM
-689 GTNKSVGVTVVGYP
+689 
-703 DANSPILCVSDDSG
+703 
-717 KIAPLL
+717 PLY
-723 GTYTANDNTNFNG
+723 GAYANDDNDIG
-736 FFVTDN
+736 YFVTDT
-742 YLKSEK
+742 YLKSAE
-748 YTNTAAFVKKTGDT
+748 YTNNAAFVKKTGDT
-762 MSGALDMAKNNL
+762 MSGVLNMGGYDLSNNRIIGFGENNRKSVVSIMGAGIDDDYRL
-774 TKVNE
+774 YFGGGEDIPTSGKPVE
-779 INFSSQR
+779 LR
-786 TNITEFDGSLYA
+786 NIA
-798 MYSEE
+798 
-803 DRFGVF
+803 
-809 VFCAGNETLP
+809 
-819 SSNVILRGLKEP
+819 EP
-831 KIDMDAVNLGYLK
+831 TTDKSAVNLAYLK
-844 KYCEGKTQEVTLTG
+844 QYCEGKTQEVTLTG
-858 VVDTILDHNTEYT
+858 VVDTILAHNTEYT
-871 IKDFTALTLVC
+871 IKEFTALTLVC
-882 DNAKTAENHGYIK
+882 DSAKTAENHGYIK
-895 FPNVPIVPTLTGFS
+895 FPNVPVVPTLTGFS
-909 GIDGDDITQAAANET
+909 GIDGDDITQAAANEV

-929 FKGYMLF
+929 FKGYILF
-936 KNWGVSA
+936 KNWGVAA

>member
-15 VPAFCNKPCPP
+15 VPAFCNNHCPP

-31 PPQPPCGAPYPPPFQ
+31 PPPPPCDAPCPPPFH

-87 IATYNDVMANS
+87 IATYNDVMAHS

-116 GDCEVSTEQGYYADE
+116 GCCEVSTEQGYYADE

-144 RFGEPIRMQLK
+144 RCGEPIRMYLK

-165 LEQPIDDASM
+165 LEQPIDNASM

-272 TVTKEVFFISAGS
+272 TVTKEVFFVSAGS

-322 NSAMLLDKGENA
+322 NNAMLLDKGENA

-386 ILNLKYYT
+386 ILNLKNYT

-400 IDVQLTEF
+400 IDAQLTQF
-408 LHQLEAFNVRLTEV
+408 LQQLEAFNVRLTEV
-422 ESKYNALVE
+422 ENNYNALVE

-472 QTLTQMENGAV
+472 QTLTQMENGTV

-488 EKVDGVGTGTTNLE
+488 EKVNGIGTGTTKLE
-502 NISVSGNATVSN
+502 NITASGKATVSN
-514 LDVEAECWLPTP
+514 LDVKTECWLPTP
-526 TQPLQGANKKYVDDA
+526 TQPQQGANKKYVDDA

-560 GNIVMGNNEI
+560 GDIIMGNNEI
-570 SGANKMLFNNGTGFV
+570 KGANKMLFNNGVGFV
-585 NSSAGVIMAT
+585 NSSAGVITAT

-632 GGLTQSVADTMY
+632 GGLTETVADTKY
-644 LKLDGT
+644 LRLDGT
-650 NAPTAF
+650 NKPTAIYVWDNPFVSLQGIFLDEDFSSGVTKDSIAF
-656 YEWDINFTSNKGVY
+656 YNKEKNTHGGIRLEWDE
-670 LSSEAN
+670 SSPFL
-676 SYIKSNGLMLNKK
+676 YIGASQPMPIYGAYLNKD
-689 GTNKSVGVTVVGYP
+689 NYNGY
-703 DANSPILCVSDDSG
+703 
-717 KIAPLL
+717 
-723 GTYTANDNTNFNG
+723 Y
-736 FFVTDN
+736 VTDT
-742 YLKSEK
+742 YLKSAD
-748 YTNTAAFVKKTGDT
+748 YTNNAAFVKKTGDT
-762 MSGALDMAKNNL
+762 MTGSLDMSNNYI
-774 TKVNE
+774 TDVNSLVF
-779 INFSSQR
+779 NS
-786 TNITEFDGSLYA
+786 GSA
-798 MYSEE
+798 II
-803 DRFGVF
+803 G
-809 VFCAGNETLP
+809 GNDATI
-819 SSNVILRGLKEP
+819 ILRGNMQNPTVKAKIRNLDNPVNDSDAVPLSYLKE
-831 KIDMDAVNLGYLK
+831 
-844 KYCEGKTQEVTLTG
+844 YCEGKTQEVTLTG
-858 VVDTILDHNTEYT
+858 VVDTILAHNTEYT
-871 IKDFTALTLVC
+871 IKEFTSLTLVC
-882 DNAKTAENHGYIK
+882 DSAKTAENHGYIR
-895 FPNVPIVPTLTGFS
+895 FPNVPVVPTLTGFS
-909 GIDGDDITQAAANET
+909 GIDGDDITKAAANEV

-936 KNWGVSA
+936 KNWGVAA

>member
-15 VPAFCNKPCPP
+15 VPAFCNNPCPP

-31 PPQPPCGAPYPPPFQ
+31 PPPPPCGAPCPPPFQ

-87 IATYNDVMANS
+87 IATYNDVMAHS

-272 TVTKEVFFISAGS
+272 TVTKEVFFVSAGS

-386 ILNLKYYT
+386 ILNLKNYT

-400 IDVQLTEF
+400 IDAQLTQF
-408 LHQLEAFNVRLTEV
+408 LQQLEAFNVRLTEV
-422 ESKYNALVE
+422 ENKYNALVE

-472 QTLTQMENGAV
+472 QTLTQMENGTV

-488 EKVDGVGTGTTNLE
+488 EKVDGIGTGTTKLE
-502 NISVSGNATVSN
+502 NITVSGNATVSN
-514 LDVEAECWLPTP
+514 LDVKTECWLPTP
-526 TQPLQGANKKYVDDA
+526 TQPQQGANKKYVDDA

-560 GNIVMGNNEI
+560 GDIIMGNNEI
-570 SGANKMLFNNGTGFV
+570 SGANKMLFNNGSGFV
-585 NSSAGVIMAT
+585 NSAAGVITAT

-632 GGLTQSVADTMY
+632 GGLTETAADTKY
-644 LKLDGT
+644 LRLDGT
-650 NAPTAF
+650 NNPTGEYIWRNTF
-656 YEWDINFTSNKGVY
+656 VSTEGVY
-670 LSSEAN
+670 FNEEGTANINDDHLSFKNPETKALGLLT
-676 SYIKSNGLMLNKK
+676 INGNESSPYFSILALNKLALPMH
-689 GTNKSVGVTVVGYP
+689 GAYGEIGNAEGY
-703 DANSPILCVSDDSG
+703 
-717 KIAPLL
+717 
-723 GTYTANDNTNFNG
+723 
-736 FFVTDN
+736 FVTDT
-742 YLKSEK
+742 YLNSADFK
-748 YTNTAAFVKKTGDT
+748 NAAGFVKKTGDT
-762 MSGALDMAKNNL
+762 MTGSLDMSNNYI
-774 TKVNE
+774 TDVNSLVFNSGSA
-779 INFSSQR
+779 I
-786 TNITEFDGSLYA
+786 IDGKDA
-798 MYSEE
+798 
-803 DRFGVF
+803 
-809 VFCAGNETLP
+809 TI
-819 SSNVILRGLKEP
+819 ILRGNMQNPTMKA
-831 KIDMDAVNLGYLK
+831 KIRNLDNPDNDSDAVPLSYLK
-844 KYCEGKTQEVTLTG
+844 QYCEGKTQEVTLTG
-858 VVDTILDHNTEYT
+858 VVDTILAHNTEYT
-871 IKDFTALTLVC
+871 IKDFTSLTLVC
-882 DNAKTAENHGYIK
+882 DSAKTDENHGYIK
-895 FPNVPIVPTLTGFS
+895 FPNVAIVPTLTGFS
-909 GIDGDDITQAAANET
+909 GIDGDDITKATANEV

-936 KNWGVSA
+936 KNWGVAA

>member
-15 VPAFCNKPCPP
+15 VPAFCNNPCPP

-31 PPQPPCGAPYPPPFQ
+31 PPPPPCGAPCPPPFQ

-87 IATYNDVMANS
+87 IATYNDVMAHS

-116 GDCEVSTEQGYYADE
+116 GCCEVSTEQGYYADE

-144 RFGEPIRMQLK
+144 RCGEPIRMYLK

-258 VAAAVAP
+258 VATAVAP

-272 TVTKEVFFISAGS
+272 TVTKEVFFVSAGS

-386 ILNLKYYT
+386 ILNLKNYT

-400 IDVQLTEF
+400 IDAQLTQF
-408 LHQLEAFNVRLTEV
+408 LQQLEAFNVRLTEV
-422 ESKYNALVE
+422 ENNYNALVE

-456 LIDIVNGMQN
+456 LIDIINGMQN

-472 QTLTQMENGAV
+472 QTLTQMENGTV

-488 EKVDGVGTGTTNLE
+488 EKVDGIGTGTTKLE
-502 NISVSGNATVSN
+502 NITVSGEATVSD
-514 LDVEAECWLPTP
+514 LDVKTECWLPTP

-560 GNIVMGNNEI
+560 GDIVMANNEI
-570 SGANKMLFNNGTGFV
+570 SGANKILFNNGTGFV
-585 NSSAGVIMAT
+585 NSSAGVILAT
-595 MQTLRG
+595 MQVLRG

-607 TNNNDYTQK
+607 TNTNDYVQK

-644 LKLDGT
+644 LRLDGT
-650 NAPTAF
+650 NSPTGDYVWNNKFSVTEGMSLNAT
-656 YEWDINFTSNKGVY
+656 DTSFITSTLLMFAQGMNMVGIGMRVENQEPHLSIGTPESVNGVHGAY
-670 LSSEAN
+670 KSSNNA
-676 SYIKSNGLMLNKK
+676 
-689 GTNKSVGVTVVGYP
+689 VGY
-703 DANSPILCVSDDSG
+703 
-717 KIAPLL
+717 
-723 GTYTANDNTNFNG
+723 Y
-736 FFVTDN
+736 VTDTF
-742 YLKSEK
+742 LKSAE
-748 YTNTAAFVKKTGDT
+748 YTNNAGFVKKTGDT
-762 MSGALDMAKNNL
+762 MSGSLDMSNNYI
-774 TKVNE
+774 TDVNSLVFNSGSA
-779 INFSSQR
+779 I
-786 TNITEFDGSLYA
+786 IDGKDA
-798 MYSEE
+798 
-803 DRFGVF
+803 
-809 VFCAGNETLP
+809 TI
-819 SSNVILRGLKEP
+819 ILRGNMQNPTLKAKIRNLDNPVNDSDAVPLSYLKE
-831 KIDMDAVNLGYLK
+831 
-844 KYCEGKTQEVTLTG
+844 YCEGKTQEVTLTG
-858 VVDTILDHNTEYT
+858 VVDTILAHNTEYT
-871 IKDFTALTLVC
+871 IKEFTALTLVC
-882 DNAKTAENHGYIK
+882 DSAKTAENHGYIK
-895 FPNVPIVPTLTGFS
+895 FPNVAVVPTLTGFS
-909 GIDGDDITQAAANET
+909 RIDGDDITKAAANEV

-936 KNWGVSA
+936 KNWGVAA

>member
-15 VPAFCNKPCPP
+15 VPAFCNNPCPP

-31 PPQPPCGAPYPPPFQ
+31 PPPPPCGAPCPPPFQ

-144 RFGEPIRMQLK
+144 RFGEPIRIQLK

-272 TVTKEVFFISAGS
+272 TVTKEVFFVSAGS

-322 NSAMLLDKGENA
+322 NNAMLLDKGENS

-386 ILNLKYYT
+386 ILNLKNYT
-394 EAEISR
+394 EAEINR
-400 IDVQLTEF
+400 IDAQLTQF
-408 LHQLEAFNVRLTEV
+408 LQQLEAFNVRLTEV

-472 QTLTQMENGAV
+472 QTLTQMENGTV

-488 EKVDGVGTGTTNLE
+488 EKVDGIGTGTTKLE
-502 NISVSGNATVSN
+502 NITASGKATVSN
-514 LDVEAECWLPTP
+514 LDVKTECWLPTP
-526 TQPLQGANKKYVDDA
+526 TQPQQGANKKYVDDA

-560 GNIVMGNNEI
+560 GDIIMGNNEI
-570 SGANKMLFNNGTGFV
+570 SGADRILFNNGSGFV
-585 NSSAGVIMAT
+585 NSAAGVITAT

-601 QTYTAP
+601 QNYTAP

-632 GGLTQSVADTMY
+632 GGLTETAADTKY
-644 LKLDGT
+644 LRLDGT
-650 NAPTAF
+650 NSPTGEYIWRNTF
-656 YEWDINFTSNKGVY
+656 VSTEGVY
-670 LSSEAN
+670 LNEEKTAN
-676 SYIKSNGLMLNKK
+676 IYEDYLSFINAETKARGIFTID
-689 GTNKSVGVTVVGYP
+689 GNKSSPYFSIVTLNEAFDELALPMHGAYGEV
-703 DANSPILCVSDDSG
+703 A
-717 KIAPLL
+717 KA
-723 GTYTANDNTNFNG
+723 AG
-736 FFVTDN
+736 FFVTDT
-742 YLKSEK
+742 YLNSADFK
-748 YTNTAAFVKKTGDT
+748 NAAGFVKKTGDT
-762 MSGALDMAKNNL
+762 MIGTLYMNANTISQIGALNFVTQEGRTVIVSAESDSENGYTFKIGGYTDSGIIPVQIKN
-774 TKVNE
+774 
-779 INFSSQR
+779 I
-786 TNITEFDGSLYA
+786 A
-798 MYSEE
+798 
-803 DRFGVF
+803 
-809 VFCAGNETLP
+809 
-819 SSNVILRGLKEP
+819 EP
-831 KIDMDAVNLGYLK
+831 TTDNSAVNLAYLK
-844 KYCEGKTQEVTLTG
+844 QYCEGKTQEVTLTG
-858 VVDTILDHNTEYT
+858 VVDTILAHNTEYT
-871 IKDFTALTLVC
+871 IKEFTALTLVC

-895 FPNVPIVPTLTGFS
+895 FPNVPVVPTLTGFS
-909 GIDGDDITQAAANET
+909 GIDGDDITKAAANEV

-936 KNWGVSA
+936 KNWGVAA

>member
-26 KPCCP
+26 KPNCP
-31 PPQPPCGAPYPPPFQ
+31 PPPPPCGAPYPPPFQ

-116 GDCEVSTEQGYYADE
+116 GECEVNTEQGYFADE

-175 IECAQVIASCEVGET
+175 IECAQVIASCEVGEN

-204 SVESGEGYCVAF
+204 SIESGEGYCVAF

-272 TVTKEVFFISAGS
+272 TVTKEVFFVSAGS

-322 NSAMLLDKGENA
+322 DNAMLLDKGENA

-339 LPNQVKAKAFWYITR
+339 LPNQIKAKAFWYITR

-386 ILNLKYYT
+386 ILNLKNYT
-394 EAEISR
+394 EAEINR
-400 IDVQLTEF
+400 IDAQLTQF
-408 LHQLEAFNVRLTEV
+408 LQQLEAFNVRLTEV
-422 ESKYNALVE
+422 ENKYNALVE

-451 QTVQN
+451 QTVQS

-472 QTLTQMENGAV
+472 QTLTQMENGSV

-488 EKVDGVGTGTTNLE
+488 EKVDGIGTGTTKLE
-502 NISVSGNATVSN
+502 NITVSGEATVSD
-514 LDVEAECWLPTP
+514 LDVKTECWLPTP

-560 GNIVMGNNEI
+560 GDIIMGNHEI
-570 SGANKMLFNNGTGFV
+570 RNANKMLFNNGSGFV
-585 NSSAGVIMAT
+585 NSAAGVITAT

-632 GGLTQSVADTMY
+632 GGLTESAADTKY
-644 LKLDGT
+644 LRLDGT
-650 NAPTAF
+650 NEPTAD
-656 YEWDINFTSNKGVY
+656 YVWDKNLT
-670 LSSEAN
+670 
-676 SYIKSNGLMLNKK
+676 LNKK
-689 GTNKSVGVTVVGYP
+689 SLYFDSSKTKFVSEHGIMFEGAVNAEQIGLKVNIVGDSSVISFVDNNGYKKGAQGAYRNNNENVGY
-703 DANSPILCVSDDSG
+703 
-717 KIAPLL
+717 
-723 GTYTANDNTNFNG
+723 
-736 FFVTDN
+736 FVTDT
-742 YLKSEK
+742 YLKSPTYK
-748 YTNTAAFVKKTGDT
+748 STSGFVKRTGDT
-762 MSGALDMAKNNL
+762 MTGTLSMEGHHIANIDQLIFDKKQGITALENGILKFNSGIVGDL
-774 TKVNE
+774 
-779 INFSSQR
+779 R
-786 TNITEFDGSLYA
+786 TT
-798 MYSEE
+798 
-803 DRFGVF
+803 
-809 VFCAGNETLP
+809 
-819 SSNVILRGLKEP
+819 LRGIKAPTEASDVVPL
-831 KIDMDAVNLGYLK
+831 DYLQSF
-844 KYCEGKTQEVTLTG
+844 CEGKTQEVTLTG
-858 VVDTILDHNTEYT
+858 VVDTILAHNTEYS
-871 IKDFTALTLVC
+871 IKEFTSLTLVC
-882 DNAKTAENHGYIK
+882 DSAKTAENHGYIR

-909 GIDGDDITQAAANET
+909 GIDGDDISQALANEV

-936 KNWGVSA
+936 KNWGVAA

>member
-1 MIHFKDCYDDHIPN
+1 
-15 VPAFCNKPCPP
+15 
-26 KPCCP
+26 
-31 PPQPPCGAPYPPPFQ
+31 
-46 PQPCPPPMPKPMPCV
+46 MPKPMPCV

-87 IATYNDVMANS
+87 IATYNDVMAHS

-116 GDCEVSTEQGYYADE
+116 GCCEVSTEQGYYADE

-144 RFGEPIRMQLK
+144 RCGEPIRMYLK

-258 VAAAVAP
+258 VATAVAP

-272 TVTKEVFFISAGS
+272 TVTKEVFFVSAGS

-322 NSAMLLDKGENA
+322 NNAMLLDKGENA

-386 ILNLKYYT
+386 ILNLKNYT
-394 EAEISR
+394 EAEINR
-400 IDVQLTEF
+400 IDAQLTQF
-408 LHQLEAFNVRLTEV
+408 LQQLEAFNVRLTEV
-422 ESKYNALVE
+422 ENNYNALVE

-472 QTLTQMENGAV
+472 QTLTQMQNGTV

-488 EKVDGVGTGTTNLE
+488 EKVNGIGTGTTKLE
-502 NISVSGNATVSN
+502 NITVSGDATVSD
-514 LDVEAECWLPTP
+514 LDVKTECWLPTP

-541 ITASLGSGEYLPL
+541 ITANLGSGEYLPL

-560 GNIVMGNNEI
+560 GDIAMANNEI
-570 SGANKMLFNNGTGFV
+570 RGAHRILFNNGTGFT
-585 NSSAGVIMAT
+585 NSSDGVILAT
-595 MQTLRG
+595 MQVLRG

-632 GGLTQSVADTMY
+632 GGLTETVADTKY
-644 LKLDGT
+644 LRLDGT
-650 NAPTAF
+650 NKPTGNYVWENNF
-656 YEWDINFTSNKGVY
+656 YSTSGVLLDSDGVSHINSQELRFYNGTGSAGIMIGNIDQRPCLEISDGNFSIGAYGAYRSLNNAKGFY
-670 LSSEAN
+670 
-676 SYIKSNGLMLNKK
+676 
-689 GTNKSVGVTVVGYP
+689 
-703 DANSPILCVSDDSG
+703 
-717 KIAPLL
+717 
-723 GTYTANDNTNFNG
+723 
-736 FFVTDN
+736 VTDT
-742 YLKSEK
+742 YLKSAE
-748 YTNTAAFVKKTGDT
+748 YTNSAAFVKKTGDT
-762 MSGALDMAKNNL
+762 MTGSLDMSNNYI
-774 TKVNE
+774 TDVNSLVFNSGSA
-779 INFSSQR
+779 I
-786 TNITEFDGSLYA
+786 IDGKDA
-798 MYSEE
+798 
-803 DRFGVF
+803 
-809 VFCAGNETLP
+809 TI
-819 SSNVILRGLKEP
+819 ILRGNMQNPTIKAKIRNLDNPVNDSDAVPLSYLKE
-831 KIDMDAVNLGYLK
+831 
-844 KYCEGKTQEVTLTG
+844 YCEGKTQEVTLTG
-858 VVDTILDHNTEYT
+858 VVDTILAHNTEYT
-871 IKDFTALTLVC
+871 IKEFTALTLVC
-882 DNAKTAENHGYIK
+882 DSAKTAENHGYIK
-895 FPNVPIVPTLTGFS
+895 FPNVPVVPTLTGFS
-909 GIDGDDITQAAANET
+909 GIDGDDITKAAANEV

-936 KNWGVSA
+936 KNWGVAA

>member
-31 PPQPPCGAPYPPPFQ
+31 PPPTPCGAPYPPPFQ

-272 TVTKEVFFISAGS
+272 TVTKEVFFVSAGS

-386 ILNLKYYT
+386 ILNLKNYT
-394 EAEISR
+394 EAEINR
-400 IDVQLTEF
+400 IDAQLTQF
-408 LHQLEAFNVRLTEV
+408 LQQLEAFNVRLTEV
-422 ESKYNALVE
+422 ESNYNALVE
-431 RVDTVEADLAQVKQ
+431 RVDTIEADLAQVKQ

-472 QTLTQMENGAV
+472 QTLTQMENGTV

-488 EKVDGVGTGTTNLE
+488 EKVDGIGTGTTKLE
-502 NISVSGNATVSN
+502 NITVSGKATVSN
-514 LDVEAECWLPTP
+514 LDVKTECWLPTP

-560 GNIVMGNNEI
+560 GDIVMGNNEI
-570 SGANKMLFNNGTGFV
+570 SGANKILFNNGSGFV
-585 NSSAGVIMAT
+585 NSAAGVITAT

-622 IAAAVIEATQ
+622 IAAAVIQATQ
-632 GGLTQSVADTMY
+632 GGLTESVADTMY
-644 LKLDGT
+644 LRLDGT
-650 NAPTAF
+650 NKPTGDF
-656 YEWDINFTSNKGVY
+656 IWDIEFTSNDGIY
-670 LSSEAN
+670 LSESEP
-676 SYIKSNGLMLNKK
+676 SYVDNKK
-689 GTNKSVGVTVVGYP
+689 LMFANTFYLGENSVSGGIALDGRETNYYLKIYDSSKSEFLPLKGAYLTKERDVGY
-703 DANSPILCVSDDSG
+703 
-717 KIAPLL
+717 
-723 GTYTANDNTNFNG
+723 Y
-736 FFVTDN
+736 VTDT
-742 YLKSEK
+742 YLKSAD
-748 YTNTAAFVKKTGDT
+748 YANAAVFVKKTGDT
-762 MSGALDMAKNNL
+762 MSGSLDMSNNYI
-774 TKVNE
+774 TDVNSLVF
-779 INFSSQR
+779 NS
-786 TNITEFDGSLYA
+786 GSA
-798 MYSEE
+798 IV
-803 DRFGVF
+803 G
-809 VFCAGNETLP
+809 GNDATI
-819 SSNVILRGLKEP
+819 ILRGNMQNPTMKAKIRNLDNPDNDSDAVPLSYLKE
-831 KIDMDAVNLGYLK
+831 
-844 KYCEGKTQEVTLTG
+844 YCEGKTQEVTLTG
-858 VVDTILDHNTEYT
+858 VVDTILAHNTEYT
-871 IKDFTALTLVC
+871 IKEFTALTLVC
-882 DNAKTAENHGYIK
+882 DSAKTAENHGYIR
-895 FPNVPIVPTLTGFS
+895 FPNVPITPTLTGFS
-909 GIDGDDITQAAANET
+909 GIDGDDISQALANEV

-936 KNWGVSA
+936 KNWGVAA

>member
-26 KPCCP
+26 KPNCP
-31 PPQPPCGAPYPPPFQ
+31 TPPPPCGAPYPPPFQ

-272 TVTKEVFFISAGS
+272 TVTKEVFFVSAGS

-322 NSAMLLDKGENA
+322 NNAMLLDKGENA

-386 ILNLKYYT
+386 ILNLKNYT
-394 EAEISR
+394 EAEINR
-400 IDVQLTEF
+400 IDAQLTQF
-408 LHQLEAFNVRLTEV
+408 LQQLEAFNVRLTEV
-422 ESKYNALVE
+422 ENNYNALVE
-431 RVDTVEADLAQVKQ
+431 RVDTIEADLAQVKQ

-472 QTLTQMENGAV
+472 QTLTQMENGTV

-488 EKVDGVGTGTTNLE
+488 EKVNGIGTGTTKLE
-502 NISVSGNATVSN
+502 NITVSGDATVSN
-514 LDVEAECWLPTP
+514 LDVKTECWLPTP
-526 TQPLQGANKKYVDDA
+526 TQPQQGANKKYVDDA

-560 GNIVMGNNEI
+560 GDIVMANNEI
-570 SGANKMLFNNGTGFV
+570 RGANRILFNNGTGFA
-585 NSSAGVIMAT
+585 NSSTGVILAT

-601 QTYTAP
+601 QTYIAP
-607 TNNNDYTQK
+607 TNNNDYVQK

-632 GGLTQSVADTMY
+632 GGLTETAADTKY
-644 LKLDGT
+644 LRLDGT
-650 NAPTAF
+650 NEPTGDYIWNNLF
-656 YEWDINFTSNKGVY
+656 YSKRGVY
-670 LSSEAN
+670 LASGGVARVNKDELVF
-676 SYIKSNGLMLNKK
+676 SNGDIAAGIKLSNINQQ
-689 GTNKSVGVTVVGYP
+689 TCIEVTSEG
-703 DANSPILCVSDDSG
+703 DAT
-717 KIAPLL
+717 PLY
-723 GTYTANDNTNFNG
+723 GAYKNFNNDAG
-736 FFVTDN
+736 YYVTDA
-742 YLKSEK
+742 YLKSAE
-748 YTNTAAFVKKTGDT
+748 YTNSAAFVKKTGDT
-762 MSGALDMAKNNL
+762 MSGVLDMGGHDLTNNRVIGFGKNNGKSIVSMIGAGIDKDYRL
-774 TKVNE
+774 YFGGGEDIPTSGKPVE
-779 INFSSQR
+779 LR
-786 TNITEFDGSLYA
+786 NIA
-798 MYSEE
+798 
-803 DRFGVF
+803 
-809 VFCAGNETLP
+809 
-819 SSNVILRGLKEP
+819 EP
-831 KIDMDAVNLGYLK
+831 TTDKSAVNLAYLK
-844 KYCEGKTQEVTLTG
+844 QYCEGKTQEVTLTG
-858 VVDTILDHNTEYT
+858 VVDTILAHNTEYT
-871 IKDFTALTLVC
+871 IKEFTALTLVC

-895 FPNVPIVPTLTGFS
+895 FPNVPVVPTLTGFS
-909 GIDGDDITQAAANET
+909 GIDGDDITQAAANEV

-936 KNWGVSA
+936 KNWGVAA